1 MTKRTKILAGVA
13 SLLVLLLV
21 AIAILPFVFRDRIV
35 ARVKAEVNTAVEARV
50 DWRDAGLSLFGDFP
64 NLTLTLDDLSVAG
77 KRLFAGD
84 TLARIHRLGVVLDLG
99 SVLRNYRQGD
109 AILVR
114 SIELERPVIALKVL
128 DDGSANWD
136 IAKKTAATAQQ
147 PSRPFKVSLRKLDIS
162 NATISLDDRKSRL
175 FASLVGFRQS
185 LSGDFATDVFT
196 LATQAHGDSVTL
208 RFAGIPYLNHVALDL
223 VADVNADTRNK
234 SSKKFTLAK
243 NEIRVN
249 DLRLALTGS
258 AIMRGDNVALDLS
271 FNTPR
276 TDFRH
281 ILSLVPAIYMR
292 DFQKLKT
299 AGVLTLSGQVKGNY
313 GDKAFPSFAVKA
325 TVANG
330 AFQYPDLPLPAR
342 DIALDLLLR
351 NPGGDVDSTM
361 VRLERFHASIGG
373 QPIDGAL
380 VLRTP
385 ISDPDVDV
393 RLTGKLDLADL
404 RRTVKLAS
412 VNELT
417 GKIDADVAVRTRMSY
432 VDRKQYDRI
441 AARGTVG
448 VRDLT
453 LKSADLPRD
462 VAVQEASLQVSPQR
476 ADVRSFSAQIGSSD
490 VRLSGYLENLLP
502 FALRGD
508 PLRGNATFASQRF
521 NLDEWKSDDSLTIIQ
536 VPGNIDFGL
545 QATVGE
551 LTYGKL
557 KMTNA
562 RGGLRVK
569 DKRATLENFTMNT
582 LGGSIGVSGFY
593 ETVDSVRPAFDTQVQ
608 LKSVDIPSAFTALT
622 TVQLLAPVAKFARG
636 NVSTDLH
643 FAGALGKDMMP
654 LFNVL
659 DGKGSLRTSDLVIQ
673 GLPVFGRIAD
683 AVKLEQ
689 LRNPTLDSLR
699 ASIQIKAGRVQVNP
713 FTVRA
718 GRSALQVAGSHG
730 IDQTLQYTLGLRV
743 ARADLGAAANQAIAS
758 LIARAGRTGVNLQ
771 AADTVA
777 LAIKV
782 GGTITSPT
790 IQTNLAEVVASAGQ
804 SVKEAA
810 QKAVAER
817 VDSLKQR
824 ADSAADEARKKAQA
838 QAEQMIAEAEQKA
851 TAIRAEAQKL
861 ADTVR
866 LEAGAR
872 ADSLVARTTNP
883 IAKAAAQAA
892 ANRMKKEAN
901 DRADAMVREADKRAN
916 DLVAEARRKAAQI
929 SPS

>member
-1 MTKRTKILAGVA
+1 MKTRTKILVGAGTVI
-13 SLLVLLLV
+13 VVLLV
-21 AIAILPFVFRDRIV
+21 ALGALPFLFADRIA
-35 ARVKAEVNTAVEARV
+35 ARVKAEVNSAVEARV

-64 NLTLTLDDLSVAG
+64 NLTLRLDDLSIAG

-84 TLARIHRLGVVLDLG
+84 TLARIHRLDVVLDLG
-99 SVLRNYRQGD
+99 SVWRNYRGGGP
-109 AILVR
+109 IVVR

-128 DDGSANWD
+128 EDGSANWD
-136 IAKKTAATAQQ
+136 ITKKTAPTTQKA
-147 PSRPFKVSLRKLDIS
+147 PSPFKVSLRKLDIS

-175 FASLVGFRQS
+175 FASLVGYRQS
-185 LSGDFATDVFT
+185 LSGDFATDLFT
-196 LATQAHGDSVTL
+196 LATRAHGESVTV

-223 VADVNADTRNK
+223 AADVNADMRN
-234 SSKKFTLAK
+234 KKFTLAK
-243 NEIRVN
+243 NEIRLN

-258 AIMRGDNVALDLS
+258 AAMRGDDVALDLS

-299 AGVLTLSGQVKGNY
+299 AGVLTLSGQVKGDY
-313 GDKAFPSFAVKA
+313 GDKAFPSFSVNAN
-325 TVANG
+325 VANG

-342 DIALDLLLR
+342 DIALDLKLR

-361 VRLERFHASIGG
+361 VRLDRFHAAIGG
-373 QPIDGAL
+373 QPIDGTLA
-380 VLRTP
+380 LRTP
-385 ISDPDVDV
+385 ISDPDVDL
-393 RLTGKLDLADL
+393 RLTGKLDLANL
-404 RRTVKLAS
+404 RKTVKLAS
-412 VNELT
+412 VKELT
-417 GKIDADVAVRTRMSY
+417 GKIDADVSVRTRMSY

-441 AARGTVG
+441 AARGNLG

-462 VAVQEASLQVSPQR
+462 VAVTEASLQISPQR
-476 ADVRSFSAQIGSSD
+476 ADLRSFSAQIGSSD
-490 VRLSGYLENLLP
+490 VQLSGYVENLLP

-508 PLRGNATFASQRF
+508 PLRGNATFVSQRF

-551 LTYGKL
+551 LIYGKL

-562 RGGLRVK
+562 RGALRVK
-569 DKRATLENFTMNT
+569 DKRATLDNFTMNT

-593 ETVDSVRPAFDTQVQ
+593 ETVDSVRPTFDTQVQ
-608 LKSVDIPSAFTALT
+608 LKSVDIPSAFSALT
-622 TVQLLAPVAKFARG
+622 TVQMLAPVAKFARG

-643 FAGALGKDMMP
+643 LAGALGKDMLP

-659 DGKGSLRTSDLVIQ
+659 DGKGALKTSDLVIQ
-673 GLPVFGRIAD
+673 GLPLLGKIAD
-683 AVKLEQ
+683 AIKLEQ

-699 ASIQIKAGRVQVNP
+699 ASVQIKAGRVQVNP

-730 IDQTLQYTLGLRV
+730 FDQSLQYTLGLRV

-758 LIARAGRTGVNLQ
+758 LISRAGRTGLNLQ
-771 AADTVA
+771 AADTVV
-777 LAIKV
+777 LGIKV

-790 IQTNLAEVVASAGQ
+790 VQTNLADLVASTGQ
-804 SVKEAA
+804 SVKQAA
-810 QKAVAER
+810 QQAVAQQ
-817 VDSLKQR
+817 VDSLKEK

-838 QAEQMIAEAEQKA
+838 QAEQMIAQAEQQA
-851 TAIRAEAQKL
+851 AAIRAEAQKL

-866 LEAGAR
+866 FEANTR

-892 ANRMKKEAN
+892 ANRMKKEAS
-901 DRADAMVREADKRAN
+901 DRADAMIREADKRAN
-916 DLVAEARRKAAQI
+916 DVVAEARKKAAQI

>member
-1 MTKRTKILAGVA
+1 MKTRTKILVGAGTVII
-13 SLLVLLLV
+13 VLLV
-21 AIAILPFVFRDRIV
+21 ALATLPLLFSDRI
-35 ARVKAEVNTAVEARV
+35 ATRVKTEVNSALAARV

-64 NLTLTLDDLSVAG
+64 NLTLRLDDLSTAG
-77 KRLFAGD
+77 TRLFAGD

-99 SVLRNYRQGD
+99 SVLRNYRGGD
-109 AILVR
+109 AIVVR
-114 SIELERPVIALKVL
+114 SIALERPVIALKVL

-136 IAKKTAATAQQ
+136 ITKKTASTTQQ
-147 PSRPFKVSLRKLDIS
+147 ASRPFKVSLRKLDIT

-175 FASLVGFRQS
+175 FASLVGYRQS
-185 LSGDFATDVFT
+185 LSGDFATDLFT
-196 LATQAHGDSVTL
+196 LATRAHGDSVTV
-208 RFAGIPYLNHVALDL
+208 RFAGIPYLNHVAFDL
-223 VADVNADTRNK
+223 TADVNADMRN
-234 SSKKFTLAK
+234 KKFTLAK
-243 NEIRVN
+243 NEIRLN
-249 DLRLALTGS
+249 DLRVALTGS
-258 AIMRGDNVALDLS
+258 AMTRGDNLALDLS

-299 AGVLTLSGQVKGNY
+299 AGVLTLSGQVKGDY
-313 GDKAFPSFAVKA
+313 GEKAFPSFTVNAN
-325 TVANG
+325 VANG

-342 DIALDLLLR
+342 DIALDLMLR

-361 VRLERFHASIGG
+361 VRLERFHAAIGG

-385 ISDPDVDV
+385 ISDPDVDL

-404 RRTVKLAS
+404 RKTVKLAS
-412 VNELT
+412 VKELT

-441 AARGTVG
+441 AARGNLA

-462 VAVQEASLQVSPQR
+462 VAVREASLQVSPQR
-476 ADVRSFSAQIGSSD
+476 ADLRSFSAQVGSSD
-490 VRLSGYLENLLP
+490 VQLSGYLENLLP

-508 PLRGNATFASQRF
+508 PLRGNATLVSQRF

-536 VPGNIDFGL
+536 VPGNIDFSL

-562 RGGLRVK
+562 RGNVRVK
-569 DKRATLENFTMNT
+569 DKRATLDNFTMNT
-582 LGGSIGVSGFY
+582 LGGSIAVSGFY

-608 LKSVDIPSAFTALT
+608 LKSVDIPSAFAALT
-622 TVQLLAPVAKFARG
+622 TVQMLAPVAKFARG

-643 FAGALGKDMMP
+643 LAGALGKDMMP

-659 DGKGSLRTSDLVIQ
+659 DGKGALRTSDLVIQ
-673 GLPVFGRIAD
+673 GLPVLGKIAD

-699 ASIQIKAGRVQVNP
+699 ASIQVQAGRVQVNP

-730 IDQTLQYTLGLRV
+730 FDQTLRYTLGLRV
-743 ARADLGAAANQAIAS
+743 ARADLGTAANQAIAS
-758 LIARAGRTGVNLQ
+758 LIARAGQTGINLQ

-790 IQTNLAEVVASAGQ
+790 IQTNLAELVASAGQ
-804 SVKEAA
+804 SVKDAA
-810 QKAVAER
+810 QQAVAVR
-817 VDSLKQR
+817 VDSLKQK

-838 QAEQMIAEAEQKA
+838 QAEQMIADAEKQA
-851 TAIRAEAQKL
+851 AAIRAEAQKL

-866 LEAGAR
+866 LEANTR

-892 ANRMKKEAN
+892 ANRLKKEAN
-901 DRADAMVREADKRAN
+901 DRADGMIREADKRAN
-916 DLVAEARRKAAQI
+916 DVVAEARKKAAQI

>member
-1 MTKRTKILAGVA
+1 MKTRTKILLGAGTVIVV
-13 SLLVLLLV
+13 LFVLL
-21 AIAILPFVFRDRIV
+21 ATLPFLFSDRIA
-35 ARVKAEVNTAVEARV
+35 ARVKTEVNSALEARV
-50 DWRDAGLSLFGDFP
+50 DWHGAGLSLFGDFP
-64 NLTLTLDDLSVAG
+64 NLTLRLDDLSIAG

-99 SVLRNYRQGD
+99 SVLRNYRAGD
-109 AILVR
+109 AIVVR

-128 DDGSANWD
+128 EDGSANWD
-136 IAKKTAATAQQ
+136 ITKKTAPTTQKA
-147 PSRPFKVSLRKLDIS
+147 PSPFKVSLRKLDIS

-175 FASLVGFRQS
+175 FASLVGYRQS
-185 LSGDFATDVFT
+185 LSGDFATDLFR
-196 LATQAHGDSVTL
+196 LATRAHGESVTV

-223 VADVNADTRNK
+223 AADVNADMRN
-234 SSKKFTLAK
+234 KKFTLAK
-243 NEIRVN
+243 NEIRLN

-258 AIMRGDNVALDLS
+258 AAMRGDDVALDLS

-299 AGVLTLSGQVKGNY
+299 AGVLTLSGQVKGDY
-313 GDKAFPSFAVKA
+313 GDKAFPSFSVNAN
-325 TVANG
+325 VANG

-342 DIALDLLLR
+342 DIALDLKLR

-361 VRLERFHASIGG
+361 VRLDRFHAAIGG

-385 ISDPDVDV
+385 ISDPDVDL
-393 RLTGKLDLADL
+393 RLTGKLDLANL
-404 RRTVKLAS
+404 RKTVKLAS
-412 VNELT
+412 VKELT
-417 GKIDADVAVRTRMSY
+417 GKIDADVSVRTRMSY

-441 AARGTVG
+441 AARGNLG

-462 VAVQEASLQVSPQR
+462 VAVTEASLQISPQR
-476 ADVRSFSAQIGSSD
+476 ADLRSFSAQIGSSD
-490 VRLSGYLENLLP
+490 VQLSGYVENLLP

-508 PLRGNATFASQRF
+508 PLRGNATFVSQRF

-551 LTYGKL
+551 LIYGKL

-562 RGGLRVK
+562 RGALRVK
-569 DKRATLENFTMNT
+569 DKRATLDNFTMNT

-593 ETVDSVRPAFDTQVQ
+593 ETVDSVRPTFDTQVQ
-608 LKSVDIPSAFTALT
+608 LKSVDIPSAFSALT
-622 TVQLLAPVAKFARG
+622 TVQMLAPVAKFARG

-643 FAGALGKDMMP
+643 LAGALGKDMLP

-659 DGKGSLRTSDLVIQ
+659 DGKGALKTSDLVIQ
-673 GLPVFGRIAD
+673 GLPLLGKIAD
-683 AVKLEQ
+683 AIKLEQ

-699 ASIQIKAGRVQVNP
+699 ASVQIKAGRVQVNP

-730 IDQTLQYTLGLRV
+730 FDQSLQYTLGLRV

-758 LIARAGRTGVNLQ
+758 LISRAGRTGLNLQ

-777 LAIKV
+777 LGIKV

-790 IQTNLAEVVASAGQ
+790 VQTNLADLVASTGQ
-804 SVKEAA
+804 SVKQAA
-810 QKAVAER
+810 QQAVAQQ
-817 VDSLKQR
+817 VDSLKEK

-838 QAEQMIAEAEQKA
+838 QAEQMIAQAEQQA
-851 TAIRAEAQKL
+851 AAIRAEAQKL

-866 LEAGAR
+866 FEANTR

-892 ANRMKKEAN
+892 ANRMKKEAS
-901 DRADAMVREADKRAN
+901 DRADAMIREADKRAN
-916 DLVAEARRKAAQI
+916 DVVAEARKKAAQI

>member
-1 MTKRTKILAGVA
+1 MKTRTKILVGAGTVIVV
-13 SLLVLLLV
+13 LFVLL
-21 AIAILPFVFRDRIV
+21 ATLPFLFSDRIA
-35 ARVKAEVNTAVEARV
+35 ARVKTEVNSALEARV

-64 NLTLTLDDLSVAG
+64 NLTLRLDDLSIAG

-84 TLARIHRLGVVLDLG
+84 TLARIHQLGVVLDLG
-99 SVLRNYRQGD
+99 SVLRNYRAGD
-109 AILVR
+109 AIIVR

-128 DDGSANWD
+128 EDGSANWD
-136 IAKKTAATAQQ
+136 ITKKTAPTTQKA
-147 PSRPFKVSLRKLDIS
+147 PSPFKVSLRKLDIS

-175 FASLVGFRQS
+175 FASLAGYRQS
-185 LSGDFATDVFT
+185 LSGDFATDLFT
-196 LATQAHGDSVTL
+196 LATRAHGDSVTV
-208 RFAGIPYLNHVALDL
+208 RFAGIPYLNHVALD
-223 VADVNADTRNK
+223 VAADVNADMRN
-234 SSKKFTLAK
+234 KKFTLAK
-243 NEIRVN
+243 NEIRLN

-258 AIMRGDNVALDLS
+258 AAMRGDNVALDLS

-299 AGVLTLSGQVKGNY
+299 AGVLTLSGQVKGDY
-313 GDKAFPSFAVKA
+313 GDKAFPSFSVNAN
-325 TVANG
+325 VANG

-342 DIALDLLLR
+342 DIALDLKLR

-361 VRLERFHASIGG
+361 VRLDRFHAAIGG

-385 ISDPDVDV
+385 ISDPDVDL
-393 RLTGKLDLADL
+393 RLTGKLDLANL
-404 RRTVKLAS
+404 RKTVKLAS
-412 VNELT
+412 VKELT

-441 AARGTVG
+441 EARGNLG

-462 VAVQEASLQVSPQR
+462 VAVKEASLQISPQR
-476 ADVRSFSAQIGSSD
+476 ADLRSFSAQIGSSD
-490 VRLSGYLENLLP
+490 VQLSGYLENLLP

-508 PLRGNATFASQRF
+508 PLRGNATFASQHF

-551 LTYGKL
+551 LIYGKL

-569 DKRATLENFTMNT
+569 DKRVTLENFAVNT

-593 ETVDSVRPAFDTQVQ
+593 ETVDSVRPTFDTQVQ
-608 LKSVDIPSAFTALT
+608 LKSVDIPSAFSALT
-622 TVQLLAPVAKFARG
+622 TVQMLAPVAKFARG
-636 NVSTDLH
+636 SVSTDLH
-643 FAGALGKDMMP
+643 LAGALGKDMLP

-659 DGKGSLRTSDLVIQ
+659 DGKGALKTSDLMIQ
-673 GLPVFGRIAD
+673 GLPLLGKIAD
-683 AVKLEQ
+683 AIKLEQ
-689 LRNPTLDSLR
+689 LRNPTLDSVR
-699 ASIQIKAGRVQVNP
+699 ASIRIQAGRVQLNP

-730 IDQTLQYTLGLRV
+730 FDQSLQYTLGLRV

-758 LIARAGRTGVNLQ
+758 LISRAGRTGLNLQ

-777 LAIKV
+777 LGIKV

-790 IQTNLAEVVASAGQ
+790 IQTNLADLVAATGQ
-804 SVKEAA
+804 SVKQAA
-810 QKAVAER
+810 QQAVAQQ
-817 VDSLKQR
+817 VDSLKEK

-838 QAEQMIAEAEQKA
+838 QAEQMIAQAEQQA
-851 TAIRAEAQKL
+851 AAIRAEAQKL

-866 LEAGAR
+866 LEANTR

-892 ANRMKKEAN
+892 ANRMKKEAS
-901 DRADAMVREADKRAN
+901 DRADAMIREADKRAN
-916 DLVAEARRKAAQI
+916 DVVAEARKKAAQI

>member
-1 MTKRTKILAGVA
+1 MKTRTKILLGAGTVIVV
-13 SLLVLLLV
+13 LFVLL
-21 AIAILPFVFRDRIV
+21 ATLPFLFSDRIA
-35 ARVKAEVNTAVEARV
+35 ARVKTEVNSALEARV
-50 DWRDAGLSLFGDFP
+50 DWHGAGLSLFGDFP
-64 NLTLTLDDLSVAG
+64 NLTLRLDDLSIAG

-84 TLARIHRLGVVLDLG
+84 TLARIHRLGVVLDIG
-99 SVLRNYRQGD
+99 SVLRNYRAGD
-109 AILVR
+109 AIVVR

-128 DDGSANWD
+128 EDGSANWD
-136 IAKKTAATAQQ
+136 ITKKTAPTTQKA
-147 PSRPFKVSLRKLDIS
+147 PSPFKVSLRKLDIS

-175 FASLVGFRQS
+175 FASLVGYRQS
-185 LSGDFATDVFT
+185 LSGDFATDLFT
-196 LATQAHGDSVTL
+196 LATRAHGESVTV

-223 VADVNADTRNK
+223 AADVNADMRN
-234 SSKKFTLAK
+234 KKFTLAK
-243 NEIRVN
+243 NEIRLN

-258 AIMRGDNVALDLS
+258 AAMRGDDVALDLS

-299 AGVLTLSGQVKGNY
+299 AGVLTLSGQVKGDY
-313 GDKAFPSFAVKA
+313 GDKAFPSFSVNAN
-325 TVANG
+325 VANG

-342 DIALDLLLR
+342 DIALDLKLR

-361 VRLERFHASIGG
+361 VRLDRFHAAIGG
-373 QPIDGAL
+373 QPIDGTL

-385 ISDPDVDV
+385 ISDPDVDL
-393 RLTGKLDLADL
+393 RLTGKLDLANL
-404 RRTVKLAS
+404 RKTVKLAS
-412 VNELT
+412 VKELT

-441 AARGTVG
+441 AARGNLG

-462 VAVQEASLQVSPQR
+462 VAVTEASLQISPQR
-476 ADVRSFSAQIGSSD
+476 ADLRSFSAQIGSSD
-490 VRLSGYLENLLP
+490 VQLSGYVENLLP

-508 PLRGNATFASQRF
+508 PLRGNATFVSQRF

-551 LTYGKL
+551 LIYGKL

-562 RGGLRVK
+562 RGALRVK
-569 DKRATLENFTMNT
+569 DKRATLDNFTMNT

-593 ETVDSVRPAFDTQVQ
+593 ETVDSVRPTFDTQVQ
-608 LKSVDIPSAFTALT
+608 LKSVDIPSAFSALT
-622 TVQLLAPVAKFARG
+622 TVQMLAPVAKFARG

-643 FAGALGKDMMP
+643 LAGALGKDMLP

-659 DGKGSLRTSDLVIQ
+659 DGKGALKTSDLVIQ
-673 GLPVFGRIAD
+673 GLPLLGKIAD
-683 AVKLEQ
+683 AIKLEQ

-699 ASIQIKAGRVQVNP
+699 ASVQIKAGRVQVNP

-730 IDQTLQYTLGLRV
+730 FDQSLQYTLGLRV

-758 LIARAGRTGVNLQ
+758 LISRAGRTGLNLQ
-771 AADTVA
+771 AADTVV
-777 LAIKV
+777 LGIKV

-790 IQTNLAEVVASAGQ
+790 VQTNLADLVASTGQ
-804 SVKEAA
+804 SVKQAA
-810 QKAVAER
+810 QQAVAQQ
-817 VDSLKQR
+817 VDSLKEK

-838 QAEQMIAEAEQKA
+838 QAEQMIAQAEQQA
-851 TAIRAEAQKL
+851 AAIRAEAQKL

-866 LEAGAR
+866 FEANTR

-892 ANRMKKEAN
+892 ANRMKKEAS
-901 DRADAMVREADKRAN
+901 DRADAMIREADKRAN
-916 DLVAEARRKAAQI
+916 DVVAEARKKAAQI

>member
-1 MTKRTKILAGVA
+1 MKTRTKILLGAGTVIVV
-13 SLLVLLLV
+13 LFVLL
-21 AIAILPFVFRDRIV
+21 ATLPFLFSDRIA
-35 ARVKAEVNTAVEARV
+35 ARVKTEVNSALEARV
-50 DWRDAGLSLFGDFP
+50 DWHGAGLSLFGDFP
-64 NLTLTLDDLSVAG
+64 NLTLRLDDLSIAG

-84 TLARIHRLGVVLDLG
+84 TLARIHRLGVVLDIG
-99 SVLRNYRQGD
+99 SVLRNYRAGD
-109 AILVR
+109 AIVVR

-128 DDGSANWD
+128 EDGSANWD
-136 IAKKTAATAQQ
+136 ITKKTAPTTQKA
-147 PSRPFKVSLRKLDIS
+147 PSPFKVSLRKLDIS

-175 FASLVGFRQS
+175 FASLVGYRQS
-185 LSGDFATDVFT
+185 LSGDFATDLFT
-196 LATQAHGDSVTL
+196 LATRAHGESVTV

-223 VADVNADTRNK
+223 AADVNADMRN
-234 SSKKFTLAK
+234 KKFTLAK
-243 NEIRVN
+243 NEIRLN

-258 AIMRGDNVALDLS
+258 AAMRGDDVALDLS

-299 AGVLTLSGQVKGNY
+299 AGVLTLSGQVKGDY
-313 GDKAFPSFAVKA
+313 GDKAFPSFSVNAN
-325 TVANG
+325 VANG

-342 DIALDLLLR
+342 DIALDLKLR

-361 VRLERFHASIGG
+361 VRLDRFHAAIGG

-385 ISDPDVDV
+385 ISDPDVDL
-393 RLTGKLDLADL
+393 RLTGKLDLANL
-404 RRTVKLAS
+404 RKTVKLAS
-412 VNELT
+412 VKELT
-417 GKIDADVAVRTRMSY
+417 GKIDADVSVRTRMSY

-441 AARGTVG
+441 AARGNLG

-462 VAVQEASLQVSPQR
+462 VAVTEASLQISPQR
-476 ADVRSFSAQIGSSD
+476 ADLRSFSAQIGSSD
-490 VRLSGYLENLLP
+490 VQLSGYVENLLP

-508 PLRGNATFASQRF
+508 PLRGNATFVSQRF

-551 LTYGKL
+551 LIYGKL

-562 RGGLRVK
+562 RGALRVK
-569 DKRATLENFTMNT
+569 DKRATLDNFTMNT

-593 ETVDSVRPAFDTQVQ
+593 ETVDSVRPTFDTQVQ
-608 LKSVDIPSAFTALT
+608 LKSVDIPSAFSALT
-622 TVQLLAPVAKFARG
+622 TVQMLAPVAKFARG

-643 FAGALGKDMMP
+643 LAGALGKDMLP

-659 DGKGSLRTSDLVIQ
+659 DGKGALKTSDLVIQ
-673 GLPVFGRIAD
+673 GLPLLGKIAD
-683 AVKLEQ
+683 AIKLEQ

-699 ASIQIKAGRVQVNP
+699 ASVQIKAGRVQVNP

-730 IDQTLQYTLGLRV
+730 FDQSLQYTLGLRV

-758 LIARAGRTGVNLQ
+758 LISRAGRTGLNLQ

-777 LAIKV
+777 LGIKV

-790 IQTNLAEVVASAGQ
+790 VQTNLADLVASTGQ
-804 SVKEAA
+804 SVKQAA
-810 QKAVAER
+810 QQAVAQQ
-817 VDSLKQR
+817 VDSLKEK

-838 QAEQMIAEAEQKA
+838 QAEQMIAQAEQQA
-851 TAIRAEAQKL
+851 AAIRAEAQKL

-866 LEAGAR
+866 FEANTR

-892 ANRMKKEAN
+892 ANRMKKEAS
-901 DRADAMVREADKRAN
+901 DRADAMIREADKRAN
-916 DLVAEARRKAAQI
+916 DVVAEARKKAAQI

>member
-1 MTKRTKILAGVA
+1 MKTRTKILLGAGTVIVV
-13 SLLVLLLV
+13 LFVLL
-21 AIAILPFVFRDRIV
+21 ATLPFLFSDRIA
-35 ARVKAEVNTAVEARV
+35 ARVKTEVNSALEARV
-50 DWRDAGLSLFGDFP
+50 DWHGAGLSLFGDFP
-64 NLTLTLDDLSVAG
+64 NLTLRLDDLSIAG

-84 TLARIHRLGVVLDLG
+84 TLARIHRLGVVLDIG
-99 SVLRNYRQGD
+99 SVLRNYRAGD
-109 AILVR
+109 AIVVR

-128 DDGSANWD
+128 EDGSANWD
-136 IAKKTAATAQQ
+136 ITKKTAPTTQKAPT
-147 PSRPFKVSLRKLDIS
+147 PFKVSLRKLDIS

-175 FASLVGFRQS
+175 FASLVGYRQS
-185 LSGDFATDVFT
+185 LSGDFATDLFT
-196 LATQAHGDSVTL
+196 LATRAHGESVTV

-223 VADVNADTRNK
+223 AADVNADMRN
-234 SSKKFTLAK
+234 KKFTLAK
-243 NEIRVN
+243 NEIRLN

-258 AIMRGDNVALDLS
+258 AAMRGDDVALDLS

-299 AGVLTLSGQVKGNY
+299 AGVLTLSGQVKGDY
-313 GDKAFPSFAVKA
+313 GDKAFPSFSVNAN
-325 TVANG
+325 VANG

-342 DIALDLLLR
+342 DIALDLKLR

-361 VRLERFHASIGG
+361 VRLDRFHAAIGG

-385 ISDPDVDV
+385 ISDPDVDL
-393 RLTGKLDLADL
+393 RLTGKLDLANL
-404 RRTVKLAS
+404 RKTVKLAS
-412 VNELT
+412 VKELT
-417 GKIDADVAVRTRMSY
+417 GKIDADVSVRTRMSY

-441 AARGTVG
+441 AARGNLG

-462 VAVQEASLQVSPQR
+462 VAVTEASLQISPQR
-476 ADVRSFSAQIGSSD
+476 ADLRSFSAQIGSSD
-490 VRLSGYLENLLP
+490 VQLSGYVENLLP

-508 PLRGNATFASQRF
+508 PLRGNATFVSQRF

-551 LTYGKL
+551 LIYGKL

-562 RGGLRVK
+562 RGALRVK
-569 DKRATLENFTMNT
+569 DKRATLDNFTMNT

-593 ETVDSVRPAFDTQVQ
+593 ETVDSVRPTFDTQVQ
-608 LKSVDIPSAFTALT
+608 LKSVDIPSAFSALT
-622 TVQLLAPVAKFARG
+622 TVQMLAPVAKFARG

-643 FAGALGKDMMP
+643 LAGALGKDMLP

-659 DGKGSLRTSDLVIQ
+659 DGKGALKTSDLVIQ
-673 GLPVFGRIAD
+673 GLPLLGKIAD
-683 AVKLEQ
+683 AIKLEQ

-699 ASIQIKAGRVQVNP
+699 ASVQIKAGRVQVNP

-730 IDQTLQYTLGLRV
+730 FDQSLQYTLGLRV

-758 LIARAGRTGVNLQ
+758 LISRAGRTGLNLQ
-771 AADTVA
+771 AADTVV
-777 LAIKV
+777 LGIKV

-790 IQTNLAEVVASAGQ
+790 VQTNLADLVASTGQ
-804 SVKEAA
+804 SVKQAA
-810 QKAVAER
+810 QQAVAQQ
-817 VDSLKQR
+817 VDSLKEK

-838 QAEQMIAEAEQKA
+838 QAEQMIAQAEQQA
-851 TAIRAEAQKL
+851 AAIRAEAQKL

-866 LEAGAR
+866 FEANTR

-892 ANRMKKEAN
+892 ANRMKKEAS
-901 DRADAMVREADKRAN
+901 DRADAMIREADKRAN
-916 DLVAEARRKAAQI
+916 DVVAEARKKAAQI

>member
-1 MTKRTKILAGVA
+1 MKTRTKILVGAGTVII
-13 SLLVLLLV
+13 VLLV
-21 AIAILPFVFRDRIV
+21 ALATLPLLFSDRI
-35 ARVKAEVNTAVEARV
+35 ATRVKTEVNSALAARV

-64 NLTLTLDDLSVAG
+64 NLTLRLDDLSIAG
-77 KRLFAGD
+77 TRLFAGD
-84 TLARIHRLGVVLDLG
+84 TLAKIHRLGVVLDLG
-99 SVLRNYRQGD
+99 SVLRNYRGGD
-109 AILVR
+109 AIVVR
-114 SIELERPVIALKVL
+114 SIALERPVIALKVL

-136 IAKKTAATAQQ
+136 ITKKTASTTQQ
-147 PSRPFKVSLRKLDIS
+147 ASRPFKVSLRKLDIT

-175 FASLVGFRQS
+175 FASLVGYRQS
-185 LSGDFATDVFT
+185 LSGDFATDLFT
-196 LATQAHGDSVTL
+196 LATRAHGDSVTV
-208 RFAGIPYLNHVALDL
+208 RFAGIPYLNHVAFDL
-223 VADVNADTRNK
+223 TADVNADMRN
-234 SSKKFTLAK
+234 KKFTLAK
-243 NEIRVN
+243 NEIRLN
-249 DLRLALTGS
+249 DLRLALAGS
-258 AIMRGDNVALDLS
+258 AMTRGDNLALDLS

-299 AGVLTLSGQVKGNY
+299 AGVLTLSGQVKGDY
-313 GDKAFPSFAVKA
+313 GEKAFPSFTVNAN
-325 TVANG
+325 VANG

-342 DIALDLLLR
+342 DIALDLMLR

-361 VRLERFHASIGG
+361 VRLERFHAAIGG

-385 ISDPDVDV
+385 ISDPDVDL

-404 RRTVKLAS
+404 RKTVKLAS
-412 VNELT
+412 VKELT

-432 VDRKQYDRI
+432 VDRKEYDRI
-441 AARGTVG
+441 AARGNLA

-462 VAVQEASLQVSPQR
+462 VAVREASLQVSPQR
-476 ADVRSFSAQIGSSD
+476 ADLRSFSAQVGSSD
-490 VRLSGYLENLLP
+490 VQLSGYLENLLP

-508 PLRGNATFASQRF
+508 PLRGNATLVSQRF

-536 VPGNIDFGL
+536 VPGNIDFSL

-562 RGGLRVK
+562 RGNVRVK
-569 DKRATLENFTMNT
+569 DKRATLDNFTMNT
-582 LGGSIGVSGFY
+582 LGGSIAVSGFY

-608 LKSVDIPSAFTALT
+608 LKSVDIPSAFAALT
-622 TVQLLAPVAKFARG
+622 TVQMLAPVAKFARG

-643 FAGALGKDMMP
+643 LAGALGKDMMP

-659 DGKGSLRTSDLVIQ
+659 DGKGALRTSDLVIQ
-673 GLPVFGRIAD
+673 GLPVLGKIAD

-699 ASIQIKAGRVQVNP
+699 ASIQVQAGRVQVNP

-730 IDQTLQYTLGLRV
+730 FDQTLRYTLGLRV
-743 ARADLGAAANQAIAS
+743 ARADLGTAANQAIAS
-758 LIARAGRTGVNLQ
+758 LIARAGQTGINLQ

-790 IQTNLAEVVASAGQ
+790 IQTNLAELVASAGQ
-804 SVKEAA
+804 SVKDAA
-810 QKAVAER
+810 QQAVAVR
-817 VDSLKQR
+817 VDSLKQK

-838 QAEQMIAEAEQKA
+838 QAEQMIADAEKQA
-851 TAIRAEAQKL
+851 AAIRAEAQKL

-866 LEAGAR
+866 LEANTR

-892 ANRMKKEAN
+892 ANRLKKEAN
-901 DRADAMVREADKRAN
+901 DRADGMIREADKRAN
-916 DLVAEARRKAAQI
+916 DVVAEARKKAAQI

>member
-1 MTKRTKILAGVA
+1 MKTRTKILLGAGTVIVV
-13 SLLVLLLV
+13 LFVLL
-21 AIAILPFVFRDRIV
+21 ATLPFLFSDRIA
-35 ARVKAEVNTAVEARV
+35 ARVKTEVNSALEARV
-50 DWRDAGLSLFGDFP
+50 DWHGAGLSLFGDFP
-64 NLTLTLDDLSVAG
+64 NLTLRLDDLSIAG

-99 SVLRNYRQGD
+99 SVLRNYRAGD
-109 AILVR
+109 AIVVR

-128 DDGSANWD
+128 EDGSANWD
-136 IAKKTAATAQQ
+136 ITKKTAPTTQKA
-147 PSRPFKVSLRKLDIS
+147 PSPFKVSLRKLDIS

-175 FASLVGFRQS
+175 FASLVGYRQS
-185 LSGDFATDVFT
+185 LSGDFATDLFT
-196 LATQAHGDSVTL
+196 LATRAHGESVTV

-223 VADVNADTRNK
+223 AADVNADMRN
-234 SSKKFTLAK
+234 KKFTLAK
-243 NEIRVN
+243 NEIRLN

-258 AIMRGDNVALDLS
+258 AAMRGDDVALDLS

-299 AGVLTLSGQVKGNY
+299 AGVLTLSGQVT
-313 GDKAFPSFAVKA
+313 GDSCDQAFPSFSVNAN
-325 TVANG
+325 VANG

-342 DIALDLLLR
+342 DIALDLKLR

-361 VRLERFHASIGG
+361 VRLDRFHAAIGG
-373 QPIDGAL
+373 QPIDGTL

-385 ISDPDVDV
+385 ISDPDVDL
-393 RLTGKLDLADL
+393 RLTGKLDLANL
-404 RRTVKLAS
+404 RKTVKLAS
-412 VNELT
+412 VKELT
-417 GKIDADVAVRTRMSY
+417 GKIDADVSVRTRMSY

-441 AARGTVG
+441 AARGNLG

-462 VAVQEASLQVSPQR
+462 VAVTEASLQISPQR
-476 ADVRSFSAQIGSSD
+476 ADLRSFSAQIGSSD
-490 VRLSGYLENLLP
+490 VQLSGYVENLLP

-508 PLRGNATFASQRF
+508 PLRGNATFVSQRF

-551 LTYGKL
+551 LIYGKL

-562 RGGLRVK
+562 RGALRVK
-569 DKRATLENFTMNT
+569 DKRATLDNFTMNT

-593 ETVDSVRPAFDTQVQ
+593 ETVDSVRPTFDTQVQ
-608 LKSVDIPSAFTALT
+608 LKSVDIPSAFSALT
-622 TVQLLAPVAKFARG
+622 TVQMLAPVAKFARG

-643 FAGALGKDMMP
+643 LAGALGKDMLP

-659 DGKGSLRTSDLVIQ
+659 DGKGALKTSDLVIQ
-673 GLPVFGRIAD
+673 GLPLLGKIAD
-683 AVKLEQ
+683 AIKLEQ

-699 ASIQIKAGRVQVNP
+699 ASVQIKAGRVQVNP

-730 IDQTLQYTLGLRV
+730 FDQSLQYTLGLRV

-758 LIARAGRTGVNLQ
+758 LISRAGRTGLNLQ
-771 AADTVA
+771 AADTVV
-777 LAIKV
+777 LGIKV

-790 IQTNLAEVVASAGQ
+790 VQTNLADLVASTGQ
-804 SVKEAA
+804 SVKQAA
-810 QKAVAER
+810 QQAVAQQ
-817 VDSLKQR
+817 VDSLKEK

-838 QAEQMIAEAEQKA
+838 QAEQMIAQAEQQA
-851 TAIRAEAQKL
+851 AAIRAEAQKL

-866 LEAGAR
+866 FEANTR

-892 ANRMKKEAN
+892 ANRMKKEAS
-901 DRADAMVREADKRAN
+901 DRADAMIREADKRAN
-916 DLVAEARRKAAQI
+916 DVVAEARKKAAQI

>member
-1 MTKRTKILAGVA
+1 MKLRTKVFVA
-13 SLLVLLLV
+13 LGIVIGLPVI
-21 AIAILPFVFRDRIV
+21 AIALVPIVFRERIV
-35 ARVKAEVNTAVEARV
+35 ARVKAEVNQAVDARV
-50 DWRDAGLSLFGDFP
+50 DWSDAGLSLFGDFP
-64 NLTLTLDDLSVAG
+64 NLTLRLDDLSIAG

-84 TLARIHRLGVVLDLG
+84 TLARIQRLGVVLDLG
-99 SVLRNYRQGD
+99 SVLRNYRGGD
-109 AILVR
+109 AIVVR
-114 SIELERPVIALKVL
+114 SVELERPVIALKVL

-136 IAKKTAATAQQ
+136 ITKKSAATAQQ
-147 PSRPFKVSLRKLDIS
+147 PSSPFKVSLRELDIS

-185 LSGDFATDVFT
+185 LSGDFATDLFT

-223 VADVNADTRNK
+223 AADVNADMRN
-234 SSKKFTLAK
+234 KKFTLAK
-243 NEIRVN
+243 NEIRLN

-299 AGVLTLSGQVKGNY
+299 AGVLTLSGQVKGDY
-313 GDKAFPSFAVKA
+313 GEKAFPSFVVKA
-325 TVANG
+325 NVANG

-361 VRLERFHASIGG
+361 VRLDRFHAAIGG

-385 ISDPDVDV
+385 ISDPDVDL

-404 RRTVKLAS
+404 RKTVKLAS
-412 VNELT
+412 VKELT

-441 AARGTVG
+441 AARGNLG

-462 VAVQEASLQVSPQR
+462 VAVREAALQVSPQR
-476 ADVRSFSAQIGSSD
+476 ADLRSFSAQIGSSD
-490 VRLSGYLENLLP
+490 VQLSGYLENLLP

-508 PLRGNATFASQRF
+508 PLRGNATFVSQRF

-545 QATVGE
+545 QATIGE
-551 LTYGKL
+551 LIYGKL
-557 KMTNA
+557 RMMNA

-569 DKRATLENFTMNT
+569 DKRATLENFAMNT

-608 LKSVDIPSAFTALT
+608 LKSVDIPSAFAALT
-622 TVQLLAPVAKFARG
+622 TVQMLAPVAKFARG

-643 FAGALGKDMMP
+643 LAGALGKDMMP

-659 DGKGSLRTSDLVIQ
+659 DGKGALRTSDLVIQ
-673 GLPVFGRIAD
+673 GLPVLGKIAD

-699 ASIQIKAGRVQVNP
+699 ASIRIQAGRVQVNP

-730 IDQTLQYTLGLRV
+730 FDQTLQYTLGLRV
-743 ARADLGAAANQAIAS
+743 ARADLGAAANQAIGS
-758 LIARAGRTGVNLQ
+758 LIARAGRTGLNLQ

-790 IQTNLAEVVASAGQ
+790 IQTNLADVVASAGQ
-804 SVKEAA
+804 GVKEAA
-810 QKAVAER
+810 QQAVTQR
-817 VDSLKQR
+817 VDSLKQQ

-838 QAEQMIAEAEQKA
+838 QAEQMIAQAEQQA
-851 TAIRAEAQKL
+851 AAIRAEAQKL

-866 LEAGAR
+866 VEANTR

-892 ANRMKKEAN
+892 ANRLKKEAN
-901 DRADAMVREADKRAN
+901 DRADAMIRDADKRAN
-916 DLVAEARRKAAQI
+916 DVVAEARRKAAQI

>member
-1 MTKRTKILAGVA
+1 MKTRTKILVGAGTVI
-13 SLLVLLLV
+13 LVLLV
-21 AIAILPFVFRDRIV
+21 ALATLPFLFGDRI
-35 ARVKAEVNTAVEARV
+35 ASRVKAEVNSALEARV

-77 KRLFAGD
+77 TRLFAGD

-99 SVLRNYRQGD
+99 SVLRNYRRGD
-109 AILVR
+109 AIVVR
-114 SIELERPVIALKVL
+114 SVELQRPLIALKVL

-136 IAKKTAATAQQ
+136 ITKKTGAAAQQ
-147 PSRPFKVSLRKLDIS
+147 TSSPFKVSLRKLDIS

-196 LATQAHGDSVTL
+196 LATQAHGDSVTV

-223 VADVNADTRNK
+223 AADVNADMRG
-234 SSKKFTLAK
+234 KKFTLAK
-243 NEIRVN
+243 NEIRLN

-258 AIMRGDNVALDLS
+258 AIMRDDNVALDLS

-299 AGVLTLSGQVKGNY
+299 AGVLTLSGQVKGDY
-313 GDKAFPSFAVKA
+313 GEKAFPSFTVNAN
-325 TVANG
+325 VANG

-342 DIALDLLLR
+342 DIALALLLR

-361 VRLERFHASIGG
+361 VRLERFHAVIGG
-373 QPIDGAL
+373 QPIDGTMA
-380 VLRTP
+380 LRTP
-385 ISDPDVDV
+385 ISDPDVDL

-404 RRTVKLAS
+404 RKTVKLAS

-441 AARGTVG
+441 DARGTLG
-448 VRDLT
+448 IRDLT

-462 VAVQEASLQVSPQR
+462 VAVQEASLQLSPQR
-476 ADVRSFSAQIGSSD
+476 ADLRSFSAQIGSSD

-508 PLRGNATFASQRF
+508 PLRGNATLASQRF
-521 NLDEWKSDDSLTIIQ
+521 NLDEWKSDDSLTVIQ
-536 VPGNIDFGL
+536 IPGNIDFGL

-562 RGGLRVK
+562 RGGVRVK

-608 LKSVDIPSAFTALT
+608 LKSVDIPSAFAALT
-622 TVQLLAPVAKFARG
+622 TVQVLAPVAKFARG

-659 DGKGSLRTSDLVIQ
+659 DGKGSLKTSDLVIQ
-673 GLPVFGRIAD
+673 GLPLLGKIAD

-699 ASIQIKAGRVQVNP
+699 ASIQVHAGRVQVNP

-730 IDQTLQYTLGLRV
+730 LDQTLQYTLGLRV

-758 LIARAGRTGVNLQ
+758 LISRAGRTGLDLQ

-777 LAIKV
+777 LDIKV

-790 IQTNLAEVVASAGQ
+790 IQTNLANLVASAGQ

-810 QKAVAER
+810 QKEVAER

-838 QAEQMIAEAEQKA
+838 QAEQMIAEAEQRA
-851 TAIRAEAQKL
+851 AAIRAEAQKL

-866 LEAGAR
+866 FEASAR

-901 DRADAMVREADKRAN
+901 DRADAMIREADKRAN
-916 DLVAEARRKAAQI
+916 DVVAEARKKAAQI

>member
-1 MTKRTKILAGVA
+1 MKTRTKILVGAGTVIVV
-13 SLLVLLLV
+13 LFVLL
-21 AIAILPFVFRDRIV
+21 ATLPFLFSDRIA
-35 ARVKAEVNTAVEARV
+35 ARVKTEVNSALEARV

-64 NLTLTLDDLSVAG
+64 NLTLRLDDLSIAG

-84 TLARIHRLGVVLDLG
+84 TLARIHQLGVVLDLG
-99 SVLRNYRQGD
+99 SVLRNYRAGD
-109 AILVR
+109 AIIVR

-128 DDGSANWD
+128 EDGSANWD
-136 IAKKTAATAQQ
+136 IAKKTAPTAQKA
-147 PSRPFKVSLRKLDIS
+147 PSPFKVSLRKLDIS

-175 FASLVGFRQS
+175 FASLVGYRQS
-185 LSGDFATDVFT
+185 LSGDFATDLFT
-196 LATQAHGDSVTL
+196 LATRAHGDSVTV

-223 VADVNADTRNK
+223 AADVNADMRN
-234 SSKKFTLAK
+234 KKFTLAK
-243 NEIRVN
+243 NEIRLN

-258 AIMRGDNVALDLS
+258 AAMRGDNVALDLS

-281 ILSLVPAIYMR
+281 LLSLVPAIYMR

-299 AGVLTLSGQVKGNY
+299 AGVLTLSGQVKGDY
-313 GDKAFPSFAVKA
+313 GDTAFPSFSVNAN
-325 TVANG
+325 VANG

-342 DIALDLLLR
+342 DIALDLKLR

-361 VRLERFHASIGG
+361 VRLDRFHAAIGG

-385 ISDPDVDV
+385 ISDPDVDL
-393 RLTGKLDLADL
+393 RLTGKLDLANL
-404 RRTVKLAS
+404 RKTVKLTS
-412 VNELT
+412 VKELT

-441 AARGTVG
+441 AARGNLG

-462 VAVQEASLQVSPQR
+462 VAVTEASLQISPQR
-476 ADVRSFSAQIGSSD
+476 ADLRSFSAQIGSSD
-490 VRLSGYLENLLP
+490 VQLSGYVENLLP

-508 PLRGNATFASQRF
+508 PLRGNATFVSQRF

-551 LTYGKL
+551 LIYGKL

-562 RGGLRVK
+562 RGALRVK
-569 DKRATLENFTMNT
+569 DKRATLDNFTMNT

-608 LKSVDIPSAFTALT
+608 LKSVDIPSAFSALT
-622 TVQLLAPVAKFARG
+622 TVQMLAPVAKFARG

-643 FAGALGKDMMP
+643 LAGALGKDMMP

-659 DGKGSLRTSDLVIQ
+659 DGKGALKTSDLVIQ
-673 GLPVFGRIAD
+673 GLPLLGKIAD
-683 AVKLEQ
+683 AIKLEQ

-699 ASIQIKAGRVQVNP
+699 ASVQIKAGRVQVNP

-730 IDQTLQYTLGLRV
+730 FDQSLQYTLGLRV

-758 LIARAGRTGVNLQ
+758 LISRAGRTGLNLQ

-777 LAIKV
+777 LGIKV

-790 IQTNLAEVVASAGQ
+790 VQTNLADLVASTGQ
-804 SVKEAA
+804 SVKQAA
-810 QKAVAER
+810 QQAVAQQ
-817 VDSLKQR
+817 VDSLKEK
-824 ADSAADEARKKAQA
+824 ADSAADEARKKAQV
-838 QAEQMIAEAEQKA
+838 QAEQMIARAVQQA
-851 TAIRAEAQKL
+851 AAIRAEAQKL

-866 LEAGAR
+866 LEANTR

-892 ANRMKKEAN
+892 ANRMKKEAS
-901 DRADAMVREADKRAN
+901 DRADAMIREADKRAN
-916 DLVAEARRKAAQI
+916 DVVAEARKKAAQI

>member
-1 MTKRTKILAGVA
+1 MKTRTKILLGAGTVIVV
-13 SLLVLLLV
+13 LFVLL
-21 AIAILPFVFRDRIV
+21 ATLPFLFSDRIA
-35 ARVKAEVNTAVEARV
+35 ARVKTEVNSALEARV
-50 DWRDAGLSLFGDFP
+50 DWHGAGLSLFGDFP
-64 NLTLTLDDLSVAG
+64 NLTLRLDDLSIAG

-99 SVLRNYRQGD
+99 SVLRNYRAGD
-109 AILVR
+109 AIVVR

-128 DDGSANWD
+128 EDGSANWD
-136 IAKKTAATAQQ
+136 ITKKTAPTTQKA
-147 PSRPFKVSLRKLDIS
+147 PSPFKVSLRKLDIS

-175 FASLVGFRQS
+175 FASLVGYRQS
-185 LSGDFATDVFT
+185 LSGDFATDLFR
-196 LATQAHGDSVTL
+196 LATRAHGESVTV

-223 VADVNADTRNK
+223 AADVNADMRN
-234 SSKKFTLAK
+234 KKFTLAK
-243 NEIRVN
+243 NEIRLN

-258 AIMRGDNVALDLS
+258 AAMRGDDVALDLS

-299 AGVLTLSGQVKGNY
+299 AGVLTLSGQVKGDY
-313 GDKAFPSFAVKA
+313 GDKAFPSFSVNAN
-325 TVANG
+325 VANG

-342 DIALDLLLR
+342 DIALDLKLR

-361 VRLERFHASIGG
+361 VRLDRFHAAIGG

-385 ISDPDVDV
+385 ISDPDVDL
-393 RLTGKLDLADL
+393 RLTGKLDLANL
-404 RRTVKLAS
+404 RKTVKLAS
-412 VNELT
+412 VKELT
-417 GKIDADVAVRTRMSY
+417 GKIDADFAVRTRMSY

-441 AARGTVG
+441 AARGNLG

-462 VAVQEASLQVSPQR
+462 VAVTEASLQISPQR
-476 ADVRSFSAQIGSSD
+476 ADLRSFSAQIGSSD
-490 VRLSGYLENLLP
+490 VQLSGYVENLLP

-508 PLRGNATFASQRF
+508 PLRGNATFVSQRF

-551 LTYGKL
+551 LIYGKL

-562 RGGLRVK
+562 RGALRVK
-569 DKRATLENFTMNT
+569 DKRATLDNFTMNT

-593 ETVDSVRPAFDTQVQ
+593 ETVDSVRPTFDTQVQ
-608 LKSVDIPSAFTALT
+608 LKSVDIPSAFSALT
-622 TVQLLAPVAKFARG
+622 TVQMLAPVAKFARG

-643 FAGALGKDMMP
+643 LAGALGKDMLP

-659 DGKGSLRTSDLVIQ
+659 DGKGALKTSDLVIQ
-673 GLPVFGRIAD
+673 GLPLLGKIAD
-683 AVKLEQ
+683 AIKLEQ

-699 ASIQIKAGRVQVNP
+699 ASVQIKAGRVQVNP

-730 IDQTLQYTLGLRV
+730 FDQSLQYTLGLRV

-758 LIARAGRTGVNLQ
+758 LISRAGRTGLNLQ
-771 AADTVA
+771 AADTVV
-777 LAIKV
+777 LGIKV

-790 IQTNLAEVVASAGQ
+790 VQTNLADLVASTGQ
-804 SVKEAA
+804 SVKQAA
-810 QKAVAER
+810 QQAVAQQ
-817 VDSLKQR
+817 VDSLKEK

-838 QAEQMIAEAEQKA
+838 QAEQMIAQAEQQA
-851 TAIRAEAQKL
+851 AAIRAEAQKL

-866 LEAGAR
+866 FEANTR

-892 ANRMKKEAN
+892 ANRMKKEAS
-901 DRADAMVREADKRAN
+901 DRADAMIREADKRAN
-916 DLVAEARRKAAQI
+916 DVVAEARKKAAQI

>member
-1 MTKRTKILAGVA
+1 MKTRTKILVGAGTVII
-13 SLLVLLLV
+13 VLLV
-21 AIAILPFVFRDRIV
+21 ALATLPLLFSDRI
-35 ARVKAEVNTAVEARV
+35 ATRVKTEVNSALAARV

-64 NLTLTLDDLSVAG
+64 NLTLRLDDLSIAG
-77 KRLFAGD
+77 TRLFAGD

-99 SVLRNYRQGD
+99 SVLRNYRGGD
-109 AILVR
+109 AIVVR
-114 SIELERPVIALKVL
+114 SIALERPVIALKVL

-136 IAKKTAATAQQ
+136 ITKKTASTTQQ
-147 PSRPFKVSLRKLDIS
+147 ASRPFKVSLRKLDIT

-175 FASLVGFRQS
+175 FASLVGYRQS
-185 LSGDFATDVFT
+185 LSGDFATDLFT
-196 LATQAHGDSVTL
+196 LATRAHGDSVTV
-208 RFAGIPYLNHVALDL
+208 RFAGIPYLNHVAFDL
-223 VADVNADTRNK
+223 TADVNADMRN
-234 SSKKFTLAK
+234 KKFTLAK
-243 NEIRVN
+243 NEIRLN
-249 DLRLALTGS
+249 DLRLALAGS
-258 AIMRGDNVALDLS
+258 AMTRGDNLALDLS

-299 AGVLTLSGQVKGNY
+299 AGVLTLSGQVKGDY
-313 GDKAFPSFAVKA
+313 GEKAFPSFTVNAN
-325 TVANG
+325 VANG

-342 DIALDLLLR
+342 DIALDLMLR

-361 VRLERFHASIGG
+361 VRLERFHAAIGG

-385 ISDPDVDV
+385 ISDPDVDL

-404 RRTVKLAS
+404 RKTVKLAS
-412 VNELT
+412 VKELT

-441 AARGTVG
+441 AARGNLA

-462 VAVQEASLQVSPQR
+462 VAVREASLQVSPQR
-476 ADVRSFSAQIGSSD
+476 ADLRSFSAQVGSSD
-490 VRLSGYLENLLP
+490 VQLSGYLENLLP

-508 PLRGNATFASQRF
+508 PLRGNATLVSQRF

-536 VPGNIDFGL
+536 VPGNIDFSL

-562 RGGLRVK
+562 RGNVRVK
-569 DKRATLENFTMNT
+569 DKRATLDNFTMNT

-593 ETVDSVRPAFDTQVQ
+593 ETVDSVRPTFDTQVQ
-608 LKSVDIPSAFTALT
+608 LKSVDIPSAFSALT
-622 TVQLLAPVAKFARG
+622 TVQMLAPVAKFARG

-643 FAGALGKDMMP
+643 LAGALGKDMLP

-659 DGKGSLRTSDLVIQ
+659 DGKGALKTSDLVIQ
-673 GLPVFGRIAD
+673 GLPLLGKIAD
-683 AVKLEQ
+683 AIKLEQ

-699 ASIQIKAGRVQVNP
+699 ASVQIKAGRVQVNP

-730 IDQTLQYTLGLRV
+730 FDQSLQYTLGLRV

-758 LIARAGRTGVNLQ
+758 LISRAGRTGLNLQ

-777 LAIKV
+777 LGIKV

-790 IQTNLAEVVASAGQ
+790 VQTNLADLVASTGQ
-804 SVKEAA
+804 SVKQAA
-810 QKAVAER
+810 QQAVAQQ
-817 VDSLKQR
+817 VDSLKEK

-838 QAEQMIAEAEQKA
+838 QAEQMIAQAEQQA
-851 TAIRAEAQKL
+851 AAIRAEAQKL

-866 LEAGAR
+866 FEANTR

-892 ANRMKKEAN
+892 ANRMKKEAS
-901 DRADAMVREADKRAN
+901 DRADAMIREADKRAN
-916 DLVAEARRKAAQI
+916 DVVAEARKKAAQI

>member
-1 MTKRTKILAGVA
+1 MKTRTKILLGAGTVIVV
-13 SLLVLLLV
+13 LFVLL
-21 AIAILPFVFRDRIV
+21 ATLPFLFSDRIA
-35 ARVKAEVNTAVEARV
+35 ARVKTEVNSALEARV
-50 DWRDAGLSLFGDFP
+50 DWHGAGLSLFGDFP
-64 NLTLTLDDLSVAG
+64 NLTLRLDDLSIAG

-99 SVLRNYRQGD
+99 SVLRNYRAGD
-109 AILVR
+109 AIVVR

-128 DDGSANWD
+128 EDGSANWD
-136 IAKKTAATAQQ
+136 ITKKTAPTTQKA
-147 PSRPFKVSLRKLDIS
+147 PSPFKVSLRKLDIS

-175 FASLVGFRQS
+175 FASLVGYRQS
-185 LSGDFATDVFT
+185 LSGDFATDLFT
-196 LATQAHGDSVTL
+196 LATRAHGESVTV

-223 VADVNADTRNK
+223 AADVNADMRN
-234 SSKKFTLAK
+234 KKFTLAK
-243 NEIRVN
+243 NEIRLN

-258 AIMRGDNVALDLS
+258 AAMRGDDVALDLS

-299 AGVLTLSGQVKGNY
+299 AGVLTLSGQVKGDY
-313 GDKAFPSFAVKA
+313 GDKAFPSFSVNAN
-325 TVANG
+325 VANG

-342 DIALDLLLR
+342 DIALDLKLR

-361 VRLERFHASIGG
+361 VRLDRFHAAIGG

-385 ISDPDVDV
+385 ISDPDVDL
-393 RLTGKLDLADL
+393 RLTGKLDLANL
-404 RRTVKLAS
+404 RKTVKLAS
-412 VNELT
+412 VKELT
-417 GKIDADVAVRTRMSY
+417 GKIDADVSVRTRMSY

-441 AARGTVG
+441 AARGNLG

-462 VAVQEASLQVSPQR
+462 VAVTEASLQISPQR
-476 ADVRSFSAQIGSSD
+476 ADLRSFSAQIGSSD
-490 VRLSGYLENLLP
+490 VQLSGYVENLLP

-508 PLRGNATFASQRF
+508 PLRGNATFVSQRF

-551 LTYGKL
+551 LIYGKL

-562 RGGLRVK
+562 RGALRVK
-569 DKRATLENFTMNT
+569 DKRATLDNFTMNT

-593 ETVDSVRPAFDTQVQ
+593 ETVDSVRPTFDTQVQ
-608 LKSVDIPSAFTALT
+608 LKSVDIPSAFSALT
-622 TVQLLAPVAKFARG
+622 TVQMLAPVAKFARG

-643 FAGALGKDMMP
+643 LAGALGKDMLP

-659 DGKGSLRTSDLVIQ
+659 DGKGALKTSDLVIQ
-673 GLPVFGRIAD
+673 GLPLLGKIAD
-683 AVKLEQ
+683 AIKLEQ

-699 ASIQIKAGRVQVNP
+699 ASVQIKAGRVQVNP

-730 IDQTLQYTLGLRV
+730 FDQSLQYTLGLRV

-758 LIARAGRTGVNLQ
+758 LISRAGRTGLNLQ
-771 AADTVA
+771 AADTVV
-777 LAIKV
+777 LGIKV

-790 IQTNLAEVVASAGQ
+790 VQTNLADLVASTGQ
-804 SVKEAA
+804 SVKQAA
-810 QKAVAER
+810 QQAVAQQ
-817 VDSLKQR
+817 VDSLKEK

-838 QAEQMIAEAEQKA
+838 QAEQMIAQAEQQA
-851 TAIRAEAQKL
+851 AAIRAEAQKL

-866 LEAGAR
+866 FEANTR

-892 ANRMKKEAN
+892 ANRMKKEAS
-901 DRADAMVREADKRAN
+901 DRADAMIREADKRAN
-916 DLVAEARRKAAQI
+916 DVVAEARKKAAQI

>member
-1 MTKRTKILAGVA
+1 MKTRTKILLGAGTVIVV
-13 SLLVLLLV
+13 LFVLL
-21 AIAILPFVFRDRIV
+21 ATLPFLFSDRIA
-35 ARVKAEVNTAVEARV
+35 ARVKTEVNSALEARV
-50 DWRDAGLSLFGDFP
+50 DWHGAGLSLFGDFP
-64 NLTLTLDDLSVAG
+64 NLTLRLDDLSIAG

-99 SVLRNYRQGD
+99 SVLRNYRAGD
-109 AILVR
+109 AIVVR

-128 DDGSANWD
+128 EDGSANWD
-136 IAKKTAATAQQ
+136 ITKKTAPTTQKA
-147 PSRPFKVSLRKLDIS
+147 PSPFKVSLRKLDIS

-175 FASLVGFRQS
+175 FASLVGYRQS
-185 LSGDFATDVFT
+185 LSGDFATDLFT
-196 LATQAHGDSVTL
+196 LATRAHGESVTV

-223 VADVNADTRNK
+223 AADVNADMRN
-234 SSKKFTLAK
+234 KKFTLAK
-243 NEIRVN
+243 NEIRLN

-258 AIMRGDNVALDLS
+258 AAMRGDDVALDLS

-299 AGVLTLSGQVKGNY
+299 AGVLTLSGQVKGDY
-313 GDKAFPSFAVKA
+313 GDKAFPSFSVNAN
-325 TVANG
+325 VANG

-342 DIALDLLLR
+342 DIALDLKLR

-361 VRLERFHASIGG
+361 VRLDRFHAAIGG
-373 QPIDGAL
+373 QPIDGTL

-385 ISDPDVDV
+385 ISDPDVDL
-393 RLTGKLDLADL
+393 RLTGKLDLANL
-404 RRTVKLAS
+404 RKTVKLAS
-412 VNELT
+412 VKELT
-417 GKIDADVAVRTRMSY
+417 GKIDADFAVRTRMSY

-441 AARGTVG
+441 AARGNLG

-462 VAVQEASLQVSPQR
+462 VAVTEASLQISPQR
-476 ADVRSFSAQIGSSD
+476 ADLRSFSAQIGSSD
-490 VRLSGYLENLLP
+490 VQLSGYVENLLP

-508 PLRGNATFASQRF
+508 PLRGNATFVSQRF

-551 LTYGKL
+551 LIYGKL

-562 RGGLRVK
+562 RGALRVK
-569 DKRATLENFTMNT
+569 DKRATLDNFTMNT
-582 LGGSIGVSGFY
+582 LGGSLGVSGFY
-593 ETVDSVRPAFDTQVQ
+593 ETVDSVRPTFDTQVQ
-608 LKSVDIPSAFTALT
+608 LKSVDIPSAFSALT
-622 TVQLLAPVAKFARG
+622 TVQMLAPVAKFARG

-643 FAGALGKDMMP
+643 LAGALGKDMLP

-659 DGKGSLRTSDLVIQ
+659 DGKGALKTSDLVIQ
-673 GLPVFGRIAD
+673 GLPLLGKIAD
-683 AVKLEQ
+683 AIKLEQ

-699 ASIQIKAGRVQVNP
+699 ASVQIKAGRVQVNP

-730 IDQTLQYTLGLRV
+730 FDQSLQYTLGLRV

-758 LIARAGRTGVNLQ
+758 LISRAGRTGLNLQ
-771 AADTVA
+771 AADTVV
-777 LAIKV
+777 LGIKV

-790 IQTNLAEVVASAGQ
+790 VQTNLADLVASTGQ
-804 SVKEAA
+804 SVKQAA
-810 QKAVAER
+810 QQAVAQQ
-817 VDSLKQR
+817 VDSLKEK

-838 QAEQMIAEAEQKA
+838 QAEQMIAQAEQQA
-851 TAIRAEAQKL
+851 AAIRAEAQKL

-866 LEAGAR
+866 FEANTR

-892 ANRMKKEAN
+892 ANRMKKEAS
-901 DRADAMVREADKRAN
+901 DRADAMIREADKRAN
-916 DLVAEARRKAAQI
+916 DVVAEARKKAAQI

>member
-1 MTKRTKILAGVA
+1 MKTRTKILLGAGTVIVV
-13 SLLVLLLV
+13 LFVLL
-21 AIAILPFVFRDRIV
+21 ATLPFLFSDRIA
-35 ARVKAEVNTAVEARV
+35 ARVKTEVNSALEARV
-50 DWRDAGLSLFGDFP
+50 DWHGAGLSLFGDFP
-64 NLTLTLDDLSVAG
+64 NLTLRLDDLSIAG

-99 SVLRNYRQGD
+99 SVLRNYRAGD
-109 AILVR
+109 AIVVR

-128 DDGSANWD
+128 EDGSANWD
-136 IAKKTAATAQQ
+136 ITKKTAPTTQKA
-147 PSRPFKVSLRKLDIS
+147 PSPFKVSLRKLDIS

-175 FASLVGFRQS
+175 FASLVGYRQS
-185 LSGDFATDVFT
+185 LSGDFATDLFT
-196 LATQAHGDSVTL
+196 LATRAHGDSVTV

-223 VADVNADTRNK
+223 AADVNADMRN
-234 SSKKFTLAK
+234 KKFTLAK
-243 NEIRVN
+243 NEIRLN

-258 AIMRGDNVALDLS
+258 AAMRGDDVALDLS

-299 AGVLTLSGQVKGNY
+299 AGVLTLSGQVKGDY
-313 GDKAFPSFAVKA
+313 GDKAFPSFSVNAN
-325 TVANG
+325 VANG

-342 DIALDLLLR
+342 DIALDLKLR

-361 VRLERFHASIGG
+361 VRLDRFHAAIGG
-373 QPIDGAL
+373 QPIDGTL

-385 ISDPDVDV
+385 ISDPDVDL
-393 RLTGKLDLADL
+393 RLTGKLDLANL
-404 RRTVKLAS
+404 RKTVKLAS
-412 VNELT
+412 VKELT
-417 GKIDADVAVRTRMSY
+417 GKIDADVSVRTRMSY

-441 AARGTVG
+441 AARGNLG

-462 VAVQEASLQVSPQR
+462 VAVTEASLQISPQR
-476 ADVRSFSAQIGSSD
+476 ADLRSFSAQIGSSD
-490 VRLSGYLENLLP
+490 VQLSGYVENLLP

-508 PLRGNATFASQRF
+508 PLRGNATFVSQRF

-551 LTYGKL
+551 LIYGKL

-562 RGGLRVK
+562 RGALRVK
-569 DKRATLENFTMNT
+569 DKRATLDNFTMNT
-582 LGGSIGVSGFY
+582 LGGSIAVSGFY
-593 ETVDSVRPAFDTQVQ
+593 ETVDSVRPTFDTQVQ
-608 LKSVDIPSAFTALT
+608 LKSVDIPSAFSALT
-622 TVQLLAPVAKFARG
+622 TVQMLAPVAKFARG

-643 FAGALGKDMMP
+643 LAGALGKDMLP

-659 DGKGSLRTSDLVIQ
+659 DGKGALKTSDLVIQ
-673 GLPVFGRIAD
+673 GLPLLGKIAD
-683 AVKLEQ
+683 AIKLEQ

-699 ASIQIKAGRVQVNP
+699 ASVQIKAGRVQVNP

-730 IDQTLQYTLGLRV
+730 FDQSLQYTLGLRV

-758 LIARAGRTGVNLQ
+758 LISRAGRTGLNLQ
-771 AADTVA
+771 AADTVV
-777 LAIKV
+777 LGIKV

-790 IQTNLAEVVASAGQ
+790 VQTNLADLVASTGQ
-804 SVKEAA
+804 SVKQAA
-810 QKAVAER
+810 QQAVAQQ
-817 VDSLKQR
+817 VDSLKEK

-838 QAEQMIAEAEQKA
+838 QAEQMIAQAEQQA
-851 TAIRAEAQKL
+851 AAIRAEAQKL

-866 LEAGAR
+866 FEANTR

-892 ANRMKKEAN
+892 ANRMKKEAS
-901 DRADAMVREADKRAN
+901 DRADAMIREADKRAN
-916 DLVAEARRKAAQI
+916 DVVAEARKKAAQI

>member
-1 MTKRTKILAGVA
+1 MKTRAKILVGAGTVIV
-13 SLLVLLLV
+13 VLL
-21 AIAILPFVFRDRIV
+21 IALAALPFLFSDRIV
-35 ARVKAEVNTAVEARV
+35 ARVKTAVNSALEARV

-64 NLTLTLDDLSVAG
+64 NLTLRLDDLNIAG

-84 TLARIHRLGVVLDLG
+84 TLARIHRLDVVLDLG
-99 SVLRNYRQGD
+99 SVWRNYRGGD
-109 AILVR
+109 AIVVR
-114 SIELERPVIALKVL
+114 SIELERPVIALRVL

-136 IAKKTAATAQQ
+136 ITKKTPATSQQ
-147 PSRPFKVSLRKLDIS
+147 PSSPFKVSLRKLDIRD
-162 NATISLDDRKSRL
+162 ATISLDDRKSRL
-175 FASLVGFRQS
+175 FASLVGYRQS
-185 LSGDFATDVFT
+185 LSGDFATDLFT
-196 LATQAHGDSVTL
+196 ISTQAHGDSVTVE
-208 RFAGIPYLNHVALDL
+208 FAGIPYLNHVALDL
-223 VADVNADTRNK
+223 AVDVNADMRNK
-234 SSKKFTLAK
+234 SSQKFTLAK
-243 NEIRVN
+243 NEIRLN

-258 AIMRGDNVALDLS
+258 ATTRGDNVALDLA

-299 AGVLTLSGQVKGNY
+299 TGVLTLSGQVKGDY
-313 GDKAFPSFAVKA
+313 GPKAFPSFAINA

-342 DIALDLLLR
+342 DIALDLLVR

-361 VRLERFHASIGG
+361 VRLDRFHAAIGG

-385 ISDPDVDV
+385 ISDPDVDL
-393 RLTGKLDLADL
+393 RLTGKLDLGDL
-404 RRTVKLAS
+404 RKTVKLAS
-412 VNELT
+412 VKELT

-432 VDRKQYDRI
+432 VDKKQYDQI
-441 AARGTVG
+441 AARGNLG

-453 LKSADLPRD
+453 LKSADIPRD
-462 VAVQEASLQVSPQR
+462 VAVREASLQISPQR
-476 ADVRSFSAQIGSSD
+476 TDLRSLSAQIGSSD
-490 VRLSGYLENLLP
+490 MQLSGSVENLLP

-508 PLRGNATFASQRF
+508 PLRGNATFVSQRF

-545 QATVGE
+545 QATIGE
-551 LTYGKL
+551 LIYGKL

-569 DKRATLENFTMNT
+569 DKRATLDNFAMNM
-582 LGGSIGVSGFY
+582 LGGSIGVNGFY
-593 ETVDSVRPAFDTQVQ
+593 ETVDSLRPTFDTQVQ
-608 LKSVDIPSAFTALT
+608 LKSVDIPSAFAALT
-622 TVQLLAPVAKFARG
+622 TVQMLAPVAKFARG
-636 NVSTDLH
+636 NVSTDIHL
-643 FAGALGKDMMP
+643 AGALGKDMLP

-659 DGKGSLRTSDLVIQ
+659 DGKGTLRTSDLVIQ
-673 GLPVFGRIAD
+673 GLPLLGKIAD

-699 ASIQIKAGRVQVNP
+699 ASIQIQAGRVQVNP

-718 GRSALQVAGSHG
+718 GRSALQVSGSHG
-730 IDQTLQYTLGLRV
+730 FDQTLQYTLGVRV

-758 LIARAGRTGVNLQ
+758 LISRAGRTGLNLQ

-782 GGTITSPT
+782 GGTVSNPT
-790 IQTNLAEVVASAGQ
+790 VQTNLADLVASTGQ
-804 SVKEAA
+804 SVKAAA
-810 QKAVAER
+810 QQAVAER
-817 VDSLKQR
+817 VDSLKQQ
-824 ADSAADEARKKAQA
+824 ADSAADAARKKAQA
-838 QAEQMIAEAEQKA
+838 QAEQMIAQAEQQA
-851 TAIRAEAQKL
+851 AAIRAEAQKL

-866 LEAGAR
+866 LEANTR

-892 ANRMKKEAN
+892 ANRMKKEAS
-901 DRADAMVREADKRAN
+901 DRADGMIREADKRAN
-916 DLVAEARRKAAQI
+916 DVVAEARKKAAQI
-929 SPS
+929 SPT

>member
-1 MTKRTKILAGVA
+1 MKTRTKILLGAGTVIVVLFF
-13 SLLVLLLV
+13 LL
-21 AIAILPFVFRDRIV
+21 ATLPFLFSDRIA
-35 ARVKAEVNTAVEARV
+35 ARVKTEVNSALEARV
-50 DWRDAGLSLFGDFP
+50 DWHGAGLSLFGDFP
-64 NLTLTLDDLSVAG
+64 NLTLRLDDLSIAG

-99 SVLRNYRQGD
+99 SVLRNYRAGD
-109 AILVR
+109 AIVVR

-128 DDGSANWD
+128 EDGSANWD
-136 IAKKTAATAQQ
+136 ITKKTAPTTQKA
-147 PSRPFKVSLRKLDIS
+147 PSPFKVSLRKLDIS

-175 FASLVGFRQS
+175 FASLVGYRQS
-185 LSGDFATDVFT
+185 LSGDFATDLFT
-196 LATQAHGDSVTL
+196 LATRAHGDSVTV

-223 VADVNADTRNK
+223 AADVNADMRN
-234 SSKKFTLAK
+234 KKFTLAK
-243 NEIRVN
+243 NEIRLN

-258 AIMRGDNVALDLS
+258 AAMRGDDVALDVS

-299 AGVLTLSGQVKGNY
+299 AGVLTLSGQVKGDY
-313 GDKAFPSFAVKA
+313 GDKAFPSFSVNAN
-325 TVANG
+325 VANG

-342 DIALDLLLR
+342 DIALDLKLR

-361 VRLERFHASIGG
+361 VRLDRFHAAIGG

-385 ISDPDVDV
+385 ISDPDVDL
-393 RLTGKLDLADL
+393 RLTGKLDLANL
-404 RRTVKLAS
+404 RKTVKLAS
-412 VNELT
+412 VKELT
-417 GKIDADVAVRTRMSY
+417 GKIDADVSVRTRMSY

-441 AARGTVG
+441 AARGNLG

-462 VAVQEASLQVSPQR
+462 VAVTEASLQISPQR
-476 ADVRSFSAQIGSSD
+476 ADLRSFSAQIGSSD
-490 VRLSGYLENLLP
+490 VQLSGYVENLLP

-508 PLRGNATFASQRF
+508 PLRGNATFVSQRF

-551 LTYGKL
+551 LIYGKL

-562 RGGLRVK
+562 RGALRVK
-569 DKRATLENFTMNT
+569 DKRATLDNFTMNT

-593 ETVDSVRPAFDTQVQ
+593 ETVDSVRPTFDTQVQ
-608 LKSVDIPSAFTALT
+608 LKSVDIPSAFSALT
-622 TVQLLAPVAKFARG
+622 TVQMLAPVAKFARG

-643 FAGALGKDMMP
+643 LAGALGKDMLP

-659 DGKGSLRTSDLVIQ
+659 DGKGALKTSDLVIQ
-673 GLPVFGRIAD
+673 GLPLLGKIAD
-683 AVKLEQ
+683 AIKLEQ

-699 ASIQIKAGRVQVNP
+699 ASVQIKAGRVQVNP

-730 IDQTLQYTLGLRV
+730 FDQSLQYTLGLRV

-758 LIARAGRTGVNLQ
+758 LISRAGRTGLNLQ

-777 LAIKV
+777 LGIKV

-790 IQTNLAEVVASAGQ
+790 VQTNLADLVASTGQ
-804 SVKEAA
+804 SVKQAA
-810 QKAVAER
+810 QQAVAQQ
-817 VDSLKQR
+817 VDSLKEK

-838 QAEQMIAEAEQKA
+838 QAEQMIAQAEQQA
-851 TAIRAEAQKL
+851 AAIRAEAQKL

-866 LEAGAR
+866 FEANTR

-892 ANRMKKEAN
+892 ASRMKKEAS
-901 DRADAMVREADKRAN
+901 DRADAMIREADKRAN
-916 DLVAEARRKAAQI
+916 DVVAEARKKAAQI

>member
-1 MTKRTKILAGVA
+1 MKTRTKILVGAGTVI
-13 SLLVLLLV
+13 VVLLV
-21 AIAILPFVFRDRIV
+21 ALATVPFLFSDRIA
-35 ARVKAEVNTAVEARV
+35 ARVKTEVNSALEARV

-64 NLTLTLDDLSVAG
+64 NLTLRLDDLSIAG
-77 KRLFAGD
+77 TRLFAGD

-99 SVLRNYRQGD
+99 SVLRNYRGGD
-109 AILVR
+109 AIIVR

-136 IAKKTAATAQQ
+136 ITKQTAATTKQT
-147 PSRPFKVSLRKLDIS
+147 SSPFKVSLRKLDIS

-175 FASLVGFRQS
+175 FASLVGYRQS
-185 LSGDFATDVFT
+185 LSGDFATDLFT
-196 LATQAHGDSVTL
+196 LATRAHGDSVTV

-223 VADVNADTRNK
+223 AADVNADMRN
-234 SSKKFTLAK
+234 KKFTLAK
-243 NEIRVN
+243 NEIRLN

-258 AIMRGDNVALDLS
+258 AMMRGDNVALDLA

-299 AGVLTLSGQVKGNY
+299 AGVLTLSGQVKGDY
-313 GDKAFPSFAVKA
+313 GEKAFPSFVVNANV
-325 TVANG
+325 TNG

-342 DIALDLLLR
+342 DIALDLKLR
-351 NPGGDVDSTM
+351 NPGGDVDST
-361 VRLERFHASIGG
+361 VVHLDRFHAAIGG
-373 QPIDGAL
+373 QPVDGAL

-385 ISDPDVDV
+385 ISDPDVDL

-404 RRTVKLAS
+404 RKTVKLAS
-412 VNELT
+412 VKELT

-441 AARGTVG
+441 AARGNLG

-462 VAVQEASLQVSPQR
+462 VAVREASLQISPQR
-476 ADVRSFSAQIGSSD
+476 ADLRSFSAQIGSSD
-490 VRLSGYLENLLP
+490 VQLSGYLENLLP
-502 FALRGD
+502 FVLRGD

-536 VPGNIDFGL
+536 VPANIDFGL
-545 QATVGE
+545 QAAVGE
-551 LTYGKL
+551 LIYGKL

-569 DKRATLENFTMNT
+569 DKRATLDNFTMNT
-582 LGGSIGVSGFY
+582 LGGTIGVSGFY

-608 LKSVDIPSAFTALT
+608 LKSVDIPSAFSALT
-622 TVQLLAPVAKFARG
+622 TVQMLAPVAKFARG

-643 FAGALGKDMMP
+643 LAGALGKDMMP
-654 LFNVL
+654 LFNGL
-659 DGKGSLRTSDLVIQ
+659 DGKGALKTSDLVIQ
-673 GLPVFGRIAD
+673 GLPVLGKIAD

-699 ASIQIKAGRVQVNP
+699 ASIQIQAGRVQVNP

-730 IDQTLQYTLGLRV
+730 FDQTLQYTLGLRV

-758 LIARAGRTGVNLQ
+758 LIARAGRTGLNLQ

-790 IQTNLAEVVASAGQ
+790 IQTNLADLVASTGQ

-810 QKAVAER
+810 QQAVAQR
-817 VDSLKQR
+817 VDSLKQQ

-838 QAEQMIAEAEQKA
+838 QAEQMIAQAEQQA
-851 TAIRAEAQKL
+851 AAIRAEAQKL

-866 LEAGAR
+866 LEANTR

-892 ANRMKKEAN
+892 ANRLKKEAN
-901 DRADAMVREADKRAN
+901 DRADAMIREADKRAN
-916 DLVAEARRKAAQI
+916 DVVAEARKKAAQI

>member
-1 MTKRTKILAGVA
+1 MKLRTKVFVA
-13 SLLVLLLV
+13 LGIVIGLPVI
-21 AIAILPFVFRDRIV
+21 AIALVPIVFRERIV
-35 ARVKAEVNTAVEARV
+35 ARVKAEVNQAVDARV

-64 NLTLTLDDLSVAG
+64 NLTLRLDDLSIAG

-99 SVLRNYRQGD
+99 SVLRNYRGGD
-109 AILVR
+109 AIVVR
-114 SIELERPVIALKVL
+114 SVELERPVIALKVL

-136 IAKKTAATAQQ
+136 ITKKSAATAQQ
-147 PSRPFKVSLRKLDIS
+147 PSSPFKVSLRALDIS

-185 LSGDFATDVFT
+185 LSGDFATDLFT
-196 LATQAHGDSVTL
+196 LATQAHGDSVTV

-223 VADVNADTRNK
+223 AADVNADMRN
-234 SSKKFTLAK
+234 KKFTLAK
-243 NEIRVN
+243 NQIRLN
-249 DLRLALTGS
+249 DLRLAVTGS

-299 AGVLTLSGQVKGNY
+299 AGVLTLSGQVKGDY
-313 GDKAFPSFAVKA
+313 GEKAFPSFVVKA
-325 TVANG
+325 NVANG

-361 VRLERFHASIGG
+361 VRLDRFHAAIGG

-385 ISDPDVDV
+385 ISDPDVDL

-404 RRTVKLAS
+404 RKTVKLAS
-412 VNELT
+412 VKELT

-441 AARGTVG
+441 AARGNIG
-448 VRDLT
+448 VHDLT

-462 VAVQEASLQVSPQR
+462 VAVREAALQVSPQR
-476 ADVRSFSAQIGSSD
+476 ADLRSFSAQIGSSD
-490 VRLSGYLENLLP
+490 VQLSGYLENLLP

-508 PLRGNATFASQRF
+508 PLRGNATFVSQRF

-545 QATVGE
+545 QATIGE
-551 LTYGKL
+551 LIYGKL
-557 KMTNA
+557 TMTNA

-569 DKRATLENFTMNT
+569 DKRATLENFAMNT

-608 LKSVDIPSAFTALT
+608 LKSVDIPSAFAALT
-622 TVQLLAPVAKFARG
+622 TVQMLAPVAKYARG

-643 FAGALGKDMMP
+643 LAGALGKDMMP

-659 DGKGSLRTSDLVIQ
+659 DGKGALRTSDLVIQ
-673 GLPVFGRIAD
+673 GLPVLGKIAD

-699 ASIQIKAGRVQVNP
+699 ASIRIQAGRVQVNP
-713 FTVRA
+713 FSVRA
-718 GRSALQVAGSHG
+718 SRSALQVAGSHG
-730 IDQTLQYTLGLRV
+730 FDQTLQYTLGLRV

-758 LIARAGRTGVNLQ
+758 LIARAGRTGLNLQ

-790 IQTNLAEVVASAGQ
+790 IQTNLADLVASTGQ

-810 QKAVAER
+810 QQAVTQR
-817 VDSLKQR
+817 VDSLKQQ

-838 QAEQMIAEAEQKA
+838 QAEQMIAQAEQQA
-851 TAIRAEAQKL
+851 AAIRAEAQKL

-866 LEAGAR
+866 VEANIR

-892 ANRMKKEAN
+892 ANRLKKEAN
-901 DRADAMVREADKRAN
+901 DRADAMIREADKRAN
-916 DLVAEARRKAAQI
+916 DVVAEARKKAAQI

>member
-1 MTKRTKILAGVA
+1 MKTRTKILLGAGTVIVV
-13 SLLVLLLV
+13 LFVLL
-21 AIAILPFVFRDRIV
+21 ATLPFLFSDRIA
-35 ARVKAEVNTAVEARV
+35 ARVKTEVNSALEARV
-50 DWRDAGLSLFGDFP
+50 DWHGAGLSLFGDFP
-64 NLTLTLDDLSVAG
+64 NLTLRLDDLSIAG

-84 TLARIHRLGVVLDLG
+84 TLARIHRLGVVLDIG
-99 SVLRNYRQGD
+99 SVLRNYRAGD
-109 AILVR
+109 AIVVR

-128 DDGSANWD
+128 EDGSANWD
-136 IAKKTAATAQQ
+136 ITKKTAPTTQKA
-147 PSRPFKVSLRKLDIS
+147 PSPFKVSLRKLDIS

-175 FASLVGFRQS
+175 FASLVGYRQS
-185 LSGDFATDVFT
+185 LSGDFATDLFT
-196 LATQAHGDSVTL
+196 LATRAHGESVTV

-223 VADVNADTRNK
+223 AADVNADMRN
-234 SSKKFTLAK
+234 KKFTLAK
-243 NEIRVN
+243 NEIRLN

-258 AIMRGDNVALDLS
+258 AAMRGDDVALDLS

-299 AGVLTLSGQVKGNY
+299 AGVLTLSGQVKGDY
-313 GDKAFPSFAVKA
+313 GDKAFPSFSVNAN
-325 TVANG
+325 VANG

-342 DIALDLLLR
+342 DIALDLKLR

-361 VRLERFHASIGG
+361 VRLDRFHAAIGG
-373 QPIDGAL
+373 QPIDGTL

-385 ISDPDVDV
+385 ISDPDVDL
-393 RLTGKLDLADL
+393 RLTGKLDLANL
-404 RRTVKLAS
+404 RKTVKLAS
-412 VNELT
+412 VKELT
-417 GKIDADVAVRTRMSY
+417 GKIDADVSVRTRMLN

-441 AARGTVG
+441 AARGNLG

-462 VAVQEASLQVSPQR
+462 VAVTEASLQISPQR
-476 ADVRSFSAQIGSSD
+476 ADLRSFSAQIGSSD
-490 VRLSGYLENLLP
+490 VQLSGYVENLLP

-508 PLRGNATFASQRF
+508 PLRGNATFVSQRF

-551 LTYGKL
+551 LIYGKL

-562 RGGLRVK
+562 RGALRVK
-569 DKRATLENFTMNT
+569 DKRATLDNFTMNT

-593 ETVDSVRPAFDTQVQ
+593 ETVDSVRPTFDTQVQ
-608 LKSVDIPSAFTALT
+608 LKSVDIPSAFSALT
-622 TVQLLAPVAKFARG
+622 TVQMLAPVAKFARG

-643 FAGALGKDMMP
+643 LAGALGKDMLP

-659 DGKGSLRTSDLVIQ
+659 DGKGALKTSDLVIQ
-673 GLPVFGRIAD
+673 GLPLLGKIAD
-683 AVKLEQ
+683 AIKLEQ

-699 ASIQIKAGRVQVNP
+699 ASVQIKAGRVQVNP

-730 IDQTLQYTLGLRV
+730 FDQSLQYTLGLRV

-758 LIARAGRTGVNLQ
+758 LISRAGRTGLNLQ
-771 AADTVA
+771 AADTVV
-777 LAIKV
+777 LGIKV

-790 IQTNLAEVVASAGQ
+790 VQTNLADLVASTGQ
-804 SVKEAA
+804 SVKQAA
-810 QKAVAER
+810 QQAVAQQ
-817 VDSLKQR
+817 VDSLKEK

-838 QAEQMIAEAEQKA
+838 QAEQMIAQAEQQA
-851 TAIRAEAQKL
+851 AAIRAEAQKL

-866 LEAGAR
+866 FEANTR

-892 ANRMKKEAN
+892 ANRMKKEAS
-901 DRADAMVREADKRAN
+901 DRADAMIREADKRAN
-916 DLVAEARRKAAQI
+916 DVVAEARKKAAQI

>member
-1 MTKRTKILAGVA
+1 MKTRTKILVGAGTVII
-13 SLLVLLLV
+13 VLLGAL
-21 AIAILPFVFRDRIV
+21 ATLPLLFSDRIATRV
-35 ARVKAEVNTAVEARV
+35 KTEVNSALAARVN
-50 DWRDAGLSLFGDFP
+50 WRDAGLSLFGDFP
-64 NLTLTLDDLSVAG
+64 NLTLRLDDLSIAG
-77 KRLFAGD
+77 TRLFAGD

-99 SVLRNYRQGD
+99 SVLRNYRAGD
-109 AILVR
+109 AIVVR
-114 SIELERPVIALKVL
+114 SIALERPVIALKVL

-136 IAKKTAATAQQ
+136 ITKKTASTTQQ
-147 PSRPFKVSLRKLDIS
+147 ASRPFKVSLRKLDIT

-175 FASLVGFRQS
+175 FASLVGYRQS
-185 LSGDFATDVFT
+185 LSGDFATDLFT
-196 LATQAHGDSVTL
+196 LATRAHGDSVTV
-208 RFAGIPYLNHVALDL
+208 RFAGIPYLNHVAFDL
-223 VADVNADTRNK
+223 TADVKADMRN
-234 SSKKFTLAK
+234 KKFTLAK
-243 NEIRVN
+243 NEIRLN

-258 AIMRGDNVALDLS
+258 AMTRGDNLALDLS

-299 AGVLTLSGQVKGNY
+299 AGVLTLSGQVKGDY
-313 GDKAFPSFAVKA
+313 GEKAFPSFTVNAN
-325 TVANG
+325 VANG

-342 DIALDLLLR
+342 DIALDLMLR

-361 VRLERFHASIGG
+361 VRLQRFHAAIGG
-373 QPIDGAL
+373 QPIDGAF

-385 ISDPDVDV
+385 ISDPDVDL

-404 RRTVKLAS
+404 RKTVKLAS
-412 VNELT
+412 VKELT

-441 AARGTVG
+441 AARGNLA

-462 VAVQEASLQVSPQR
+462 VAVREASLQVSPQR
-476 ADVRSFSAQIGSSD
+476 ADLRSFSAQVGSSD
-490 VRLSGYLENLLP
+490 VQLSGYLENLLP

-508 PLRGNATFASQRF
+508 PLRGNATLVSQRF

-536 VPGNIDFGL
+536 VPGNIDFSL

-562 RGGLRVK
+562 RGNVRVK
-569 DKRATLENFTMNT
+569 DKRATLDNFTMNT
-582 LGGSIGVSGFY
+582 LGGSIAVSGFY

-608 LKSVDIPSAFTALT
+608 LKSVDIPSAFAALT
-622 TVQLLAPVAKFARG
+622 TVQMLAPVAKFARG

-643 FAGALGKDMMP
+643 LAGALGKDMMP

-659 DGKGSLRTSDLVIQ
+659 DGKGALRTSDLVIQ
-673 GLPVFGRIAD
+673 GLPVLGKIAD

-699 ASIQIKAGRVQVNP
+699 ASIQVQAGRVQVNP

-730 IDQTLQYTLGLRV
+730 FDQTLRYTLGLRV
-743 ARADLGAAANQAIAS
+743 ARADLGTAANQAIAS
-758 LIARAGRTGVNLQ
+758 LIARTGQTGINLQ

-790 IQTNLAEVVASAGQ
+790 IQTNLAELVASAGQ

-810 QKAVAER
+810 QQAVAVR
-817 VDSLKQR
+817 VDSLKQQ

-838 QAEQMIAEAEQKA
+838 QAEQMIADAEKQA
-851 TAIRAEAQKL
+851 AAIRAEAQKL

-866 LEAGAR
+866 LEANTR

-892 ANRMKKEAN
+892 ANRLKKEAN
-901 DRADAMVREADKRAN
+901 DRADGMIREADKRAS
-916 DLVAEARRKAAQI
+916 DVVAEARKKAAQI

>member
-1 MTKRTKILAGVA
+1 MKTRTKILLGAGTVIVV
-13 SLLVLLLV
+13 LFVLL
-21 AIAILPFVFRDRIV
+21 ATLPFLFSDRIA
-35 ARVKAEVNTAVEARV
+35 ARVKTEVNSALEARV
-50 DWRDAGLSLFGDFP
+50 DWHGAGLSLFGDFP
-64 NLTLTLDDLSVAG
+64 NLTLRLDDLSIAG

-99 SVLRNYRQGD
+99 SVLRNYRAGD
-109 AILVR
+109 AIVVR

-128 DDGSANWD
+128 EDGSANWD
-136 IAKKTAATAQQ
+136 ITKKTAPTTQKA
-147 PSRPFKVSLRKLDIS
+147 PSPFKVSLRKLDIS

-175 FASLVGFRQS
+175 FASLVGYRQS
-185 LSGDFATDVFT
+185 LSGDFATDLFT
-196 LATQAHGDSVTL
+196 LATRAHGESVTV

-223 VADVNADTRNK
+223 AADVNADMRN
-234 SSKKFTLAK
+234 KKFTLAK
-243 NEIRVN
+243 NEIRLN

-258 AIMRGDNVALDLS
+258 AAMRGDDVALDLS

-299 AGVLTLSGQVKGNY
+299 AGVLTLSGQVKGDY
-313 GDKAFPSFAVKA
+313 GDKAFPSFSVNAN
-325 TVANG
+325 VANG

-342 DIALDLLLR
+342 DIALDLKLR

-361 VRLERFHASIGG
+361 VRLDRFHAAIGG
-373 QPIDGAL
+373 QPIDGTL

-385 ISDPDVDV
+385 ISDPDVDL
-393 RLTGKLDLADL
+393 RLTGKLDLANL
-404 RRTVKLAS
+404 RKTVKLAS
-412 VNELT
+412 VKELT
-417 GKIDADVAVRTRMSY
+417 GKIDADFAVRTRMSY

-441 AARGTVG
+441 AARGNLG

-462 VAVQEASLQVSPQR
+462 VAVTEASLQISPQR
-476 ADVRSFSAQIGSSD
+476 ADLRSFSAQIGSSD
-490 VRLSGYLENLLP
+490 VQLSGYVENLLP

-508 PLRGNATFASQRF
+508 PLRGNATFVSQRF

-551 LTYGKL
+551 LIYGKL

-562 RGGLRVK
+562 RGALRVK
-569 DKRATLENFTMNT
+569 DKRATLDNFTMNT

-593 ETVDSVRPAFDTQVQ
+593 ETVDSVRPTFDTQVQ
-608 LKSVDIPSAFTALT
+608 LKSVDIPSAFSALT
-622 TVQLLAPVAKFARG
+622 TVQMLAPVAKFARG

-643 FAGALGKDMMP
+643 LAGALGKDMLP

-659 DGKGSLRTSDLVIQ
+659 DGKGALKTSDLVIQ
-673 GLPVFGRIAD
+673 GLPLLGKIAD
-683 AVKLEQ
+683 AIKLEQ

-699 ASIQIKAGRVQVNP
+699 ASVQIKAGRVQVNP

-730 IDQTLQYTLGLRV
+730 FDQSLQYTLGLRV

-758 LIARAGRTGVNLQ
+758 LISRAGRTGLNLQ

-777 LAIKV
+777 LGIKV

-790 IQTNLAEVVASAGQ
+790 VQTNLADLVASTGQ
-804 SVKEAA
+804 SVKQAA
-810 QKAVAER
+810 QQAVAQQ
-817 VDSLKQR
+817 VDSLKEK

-838 QAEQMIAEAEQKA
+838 QAEQMIAQAEQQA
-851 TAIRAEAQKL
+851 AAIRAEAQKL

-866 LEAGAR
+866 FEANTR

-892 ANRMKKEAN
+892 ANRMKKEAS
-901 DRADAMVREADKRAN
+901 DRADAMIREADKRAN
-916 DLVAEARRKAAQI
+916 DVVAEARKKAAQI

>member
-1 MTKRTKILAGVA
+1 MKTRTKILVGAGTVI
-13 SLLVLLLV
+13 VVLLV
-21 AIAILPFVFRDRIV
+21 ALATVPFLFSDRIA
-35 ARVKAEVNTAVEARV
+35 ARVKTEVNSALEARV

-64 NLTLTLDDLSVAG
+64 NLTLRLDDLSIAG

-99 SVLRNYRQGD
+99 SVLRNYRGGD
-109 AILVR
+109 AIIVR

-136 IAKKTAATAQQ
+136 ITKQTAATTKQT
-147 PSRPFKVSLRKLDIS
+147 SSPFKVSLRKLDIS

-175 FASLVGFRQS
+175 FASLVGYRQS
-185 LSGDFATDVFT
+185 LSGDFATDLFT
-196 LATQAHGDSVTL
+196 LATRAHGDSVTV

-223 VADVNADTRNK
+223 AADVNADMRN
-234 SSKKFTLAK
+234 KKFTLAK
-243 NEIRVN
+243 NEIRLN

-258 AIMRGDNVALDLS
+258 AMMRGDNVALDLA

-299 AGVLTLSGQVKGNY
+299 AGVLTLSGQVKGDY
-313 GDKAFPSFAVKA
+313 GEKAFPSFVVNANV
-325 TVANG
+325 TNG

-342 DIALDLLLR
+342 DIALDLKLR
-351 NPGGDVDSTM
+351 NPGGDVDST
-361 VRLERFHASIGG
+361 VVHLDRFHAAIGG
-373 QPIDGAL
+373 QPVDGAL

-385 ISDPDVDV
+385 ISDPDVDL

-404 RRTVKLAS
+404 RKTVKLAS
-412 VNELT
+412 VKELT

-441 AARGTVG
+441 AARGNLG

-462 VAVQEASLQVSPQR
+462 VAVREASLQISPQR
-476 ADVRSFSAQIGSSD
+476 ADLRSFSAQIGSSD
-490 VRLSGYLENLLP
+490 VQLSGYLENLLP
-502 FALRGD
+502 FVLRGD

-536 VPGNIDFGL
+536 VPANIDFGL

-551 LTYGKL
+551 LIYGKL

-569 DKRATLENFTMNT
+569 DKRATLDNFTMNT
-582 LGGSIGVSGFY
+582 LGGTIGVSGFY

-608 LKSVDIPSAFTALT
+608 LKSVDIPSAFSALT
-622 TVQLLAPVAKFARG
+622 TVQMLAPVAKFARG

-643 FAGALGKDMMP
+643 LAGALGKDMMP
-654 LFNVL
+654 LFNGL
-659 DGKGSLRTSDLVIQ
+659 DGKGALKTSDLVIQ
-673 GLPVFGRIAD
+673 GLPVLGKIAD

-699 ASIQIKAGRVQVNP
+699 ASIQIQAGRVQVNP

-730 IDQTLQYTLGLRV
+730 FDQTLQYTLGLRV

-758 LIARAGRTGVNLQ
+758 LIARAGRTGLNLQ

-790 IQTNLAEVVASAGQ
+790 IQTNLADLVASTGQ

-810 QKAVAER
+810 QQAVAQR
-817 VDSLKQR
+817 VDSLKQQ

-838 QAEQMIAEAEQKA
+838 QAEQMIAQAEQQA
-851 TAIRAEAQKL
+851 AAIRAEAQKL

-866 LEAGAR
+866 LEANTR

-892 ANRMKKEAN
+892 ANRLKKEAN
-901 DRADAMVREADKRAN
+901 DRADAMIREADKRAN
-916 DLVAEARRKAAQI
+916 DVVAEARKKAAQI

>member
-1 MTKRTKILAGVA
+1 MKTRTKILLGAGTVIVV
-13 SLLVLLLV
+13 LFVLL
-21 AIAILPFVFRDRIV
+21 ATLPFLFSDRIA
-35 ARVKAEVNTAVEARV
+35 ARVKTEVNSALEARV
-50 DWRDAGLSLFGDFP
+50 DWHGAGLSLFGDFP
-64 NLTLTLDDLSVAG
+64 NLTLRLDDLSIAG

-99 SVLRNYRQGD
+99 SVLRNYRAGD
-109 AILVR
+109 AIVVR

-128 DDGSANWD
+128 EDGSANWD
-136 IAKKTAATAQQ
+136 ITKKTAPTTQKA
-147 PSRPFKVSLRKLDIS
+147 PSPFKVSLRKLDIS

-175 FASLVGFRQS
+175 FASLVGYRQS
-185 LSGDFATDVFT
+185 LSGDFATDLFR
-196 LATQAHGDSVTL
+196 LATRAHGESVTV

-223 VADVNADTRNK
+223 AADVNADMRN
-234 SSKKFTLAK
+234 KKFTLAK
-243 NEIRVN
+243 NEIRLN

-258 AIMRGDNVALDLS
+258 AAMRGDDVALDLS

-299 AGVLTLSGQVKGNY
+299 AGVLTLSGQVKGDY
-313 GDKAFPSFAVKA
+313 GDKAFPSFSVNAN
-325 TVANG
+325 VANG

-342 DIALDLLLR
+342 DIALDLKLR

-361 VRLERFHASIGG
+361 VRLDRFHAAIGG

-385 ISDPDVDV
+385 ISDPDVDL
-393 RLTGKLDLADL
+393 RLTGKLDLANL
-404 RRTVKLAS
+404 RKTVKLAS
-412 VNELT
+412 VKELT

-441 AARGTVG
+441 AARGNLG

-462 VAVQEASLQVSPQR
+462 VAVTEASLQISPQR
-476 ADVRSFSAQIGSSD
+476 ADLRSFSAQIGSSD
-490 VRLSGYLENLLP
+490 VQLSGYVENLLP

-508 PLRGNATFASQRF
+508 PLRGNATFVSQRF

-551 LTYGKL
+551 LIYGKL

-562 RGGLRVK
+562 RGALRVK
-569 DKRATLENFTMNT
+569 DKRATLDNFTMNT

-593 ETVDSVRPAFDTQVQ
+593 ETVDSVRPTFDTQVQ
-608 LKSVDIPSAFTALT
+608 LKSVDIPSAFSALT
-622 TVQLLAPVAKFARG
+622 TVQMLAPVAKFARG

-643 FAGALGKDMMP
+643 LAGALGKDMLP

-659 DGKGSLRTSDLVIQ
+659 DGKGALKTSDLVIQ
-673 GLPVFGRIAD
+673 GLPLLGKIAD
-683 AVKLEQ
+683 AIKLEQ

-699 ASIQIKAGRVQVNP
+699 ASVQIKAGRVQVNP

-730 IDQTLQYTLGLRV
+730 FDQSLQYTLGLRV

-758 LIARAGRTGVNLQ
+758 LISRAGRTGLNLQ
-771 AADTVA
+771 AADTVV
-777 LAIKV
+777 LGIKV

-790 IQTNLAEVVASAGQ
+790 VQTNLADLVASTGQ
-804 SVKEAA
+804 SVKQAA
-810 QKAVAER
+810 QQAVAQQ
-817 VDSLKQR
+817 VDSLKEK

-838 QAEQMIAEAEQKA
+838 QAEQMIAQAEQQA
-851 TAIRAEAQKL
+851 AAIRAEAQKL

-866 LEAGAR
+866 FEANTR

-892 ANRMKKEAN
+892 ANRMKKEAS
-901 DRADAMVREADKRAN
+901 DRADAMIREADKRAN
-916 DLVAEARRKAAQI
+916 DVVAEARKKAAQI

>member
-1 MTKRTKILAGVA
+1 MTKRTKILAGAA

-21 AIAILPFVFRDRIV
+21 ALATLPFLFRDRIV
-35 ARVKAEVNTAVEARV
+35 ARVKAEVNRAVEARV

-64 NLTLTLDDLSVAG
+64 NLTLRLDDLSIAG
-77 KRLFAGD
+77 KGLFAGD

-99 SVLRNYRQGD
+99 SVLGNYRRGD
-109 AILVR
+109 AIIVR

-128 DDGSANWD
+128 EDGSANWD
-136 IAKKTAATAQQ
+136 ITKKTAATAQQ
-147 PSRPFKVSLRKLDIS
+147 PSSPFKVTLRKLDIS

-175 FASLVGFRQS
+175 FASLVGYRQS
-185 LSGDFATDVFT
+185 LSGDFATDLFT

-208 RFAGIPYLNHVALDL
+208 KFAGIPYLNHVAFDL
-223 VADVNADTRNK
+223 AADVNADMR
-234 SSKKFTLAK
+234 SKTSQKFTLAK
-243 NEIRVN
+243 NAIRLN

-299 AGVLTLSGQVKGNY
+299 AGVLTLSGQVKGDY

-325 TVANG
+325 NVANG

-385 ISDPDVDV
+385 ISDPDVDL

-441 AARGTVG
+441 AARGNLA
-448 VRDLT
+448 VRDLM

-462 VAVQEASLQVSPQR
+462 VAVQEASLQISPQR
-476 ADVRSFSAQIGSSD
+476 ADLRSFSAQIGSSD
-490 VRLSGYLENLLP
+490 VRLSGSVENLLP

-521 NLDEWKSDDSLTIIQ
+521 NLDEWKSDDSLTVIQ

-569 DKRATLENFTMNT
+569 DKRVTLENFTMNT

-608 LKSVDIPSAFTALT
+608 LKSIDIPGAFAALT
-622 TVQLLAPVAKFARG
+622 TVQMLAPVAKFARG

-659 DGKGSLRTSDLVIQ
+659 DGKGSLKTSDLVIQ
-673 GLPVFGRIAD
+673 GLPVLGRIAD

-699 ASIQIKAGRVQVNP
+699 ASIRLNAGRVQVNP

-718 GRSALQVAGSHG
+718 GRSSLQVAGSHG
-730 IDQTLQYTLGLRV
+730 IDQTMQYTLGLRV

-758 LIARAGRTGVNLQ
+758 LISRAGRTGLNLQ

-790 IQTNLAEVVASAGQ
+790 IQTNLADLVASTGQ
-804 SVKEAA
+804 SVKQAA
-810 QKAVAER
+810 QQAVAER
-817 VDSLKQR
+817 VDSLKQQ
-824 ADSAADEARKKAQA
+824 ADSVADEARKKAQA
-838 QAEQMIAEAEQKA
+838 QAEQMIAQAEQQA
-851 TAIRAEAQKL
+851 AAIRAEAQKL

-866 LEAGAR
+866 FEASAR
-872 ADSLVARTTNP
+872 ADTLVARTTNP

-901 DRADAMVREADKRAN
+901 DRADAMIREADKKAN
-916 DLVAEARRKAAQI
+916 DVVAEARKKAAQI

>member
-1 MTKRTKILAGVA
+1 MKTRTKILVGAGTVII
-13 SLLVLLLV
+13 VLLV
-21 AIAILPFVFRDRIV
+21 ALATLPLLFSDRIA
-35 ARVKAEVNTAVEARV
+35 ARAKTEVNSALAARV

-64 NLTLTLDDLSVAG
+64 NLTLRLDDLSIAG
-77 KRLFAGD
+77 TRLFAGD

-99 SVLRNYRQGD
+99 SVLRNYRGGD
-109 AILVR
+109 AIVVR
-114 SIELERPVIALKVL
+114 SIALERPVIALKVL

-136 IAKKTAATAQQ
+136 ITKKTASTTQQ
-147 PSRPFKVSLRKLDIS
+147 ASRPFKVSLRKLDIT

-175 FASLVGFRQS
+175 FASLVGYRQS
-185 LSGDFATDVFT
+185 LSGDFATDLFT
-196 LATQAHGDSVTL
+196 LATRAHGDSVTV
-208 RFAGIPYLNHVALDL
+208 RFAGIPYLNHVAFDL
-223 VADVNADTRNK
+223 TADVNADMRN
-234 SSKKFTLAK
+234 KKFTLAK
-243 NEIRVN
+243 NEIRLN
-249 DLRLALTGS
+249 DLRLALAGS
-258 AIMRGDNVALDLS
+258 AMTRGDNLALDLS

-299 AGVLTLSGQVKGNY
+299 AGVLTLSGQVKGDY
-313 GDKAFPSFAVKA
+313 GEKAFPSFTVNAN
-325 TVANG
+325 VANG

-342 DIALDLLLR
+342 DIALDLMLR

-361 VRLERFHASIGG
+361 VRLERFHAAIGG

-385 ISDPDVDV
+385 ISDPDVDL

-404 RRTVKLAS
+404 RKTVKLAS
-412 VNELT
+412 VKELT

-441 AARGTVG
+441 AARGNLA

-462 VAVQEASLQVSPQR
+462 VAVREASLQVSPQR
-476 ADVRSFSAQIGSSD
+476 ADLRSFSAQVGSSD
-490 VRLSGYLENLLP
+490 VQLSGYLENLLP

-508 PLRGNATFASQRF
+508 PLRGNATLVSQRF

-562 RGGLRVK
+562 RGNVRVK
-569 DKRATLENFTMNT
+569 DKRATLDNFTMNT
-582 LGGSIGVSGFY
+582 LGGSIAVSGFY
-593 ETVDSVRPAFDTQVQ
+593 ETVDSVRPGFDTQVQ
-608 LKSVDIPSAFTALT
+608 LKSVDIPSAFAALT
-622 TVQLLAPVAKFARG
+622 TVQMLAPVAKFARG

-643 FAGALGKDMMP
+643 LAGALGKDMMP

-659 DGKGSLRTSDLVIQ
+659 DGKGALRTSDLVIQ
-673 GLPVFGRIAD
+673 GLPVLGKIAD

-699 ASIQIKAGRVQVNP
+699 ASIQVQAGRVQVNP

-730 IDQTLQYTLGLRV
+730 FDQTLRYTLGLRV
-743 ARADLGAAANQAIAS
+743 ARADLGTAANQAIAS
-758 LIARAGRTGVNLQ
+758 LIARTGQTGINLQ

-790 IQTNLAEVVASAGQ
+790 IQTNLAELVASAGQ

-810 QKAVAER
+810 QQAVAVR
-817 VDSLKQR
+817 VDSLKQQ

-838 QAEQMIAEAEQKA
+838 QAEQMIADAEKQA
-851 TAIRAEAQKL
+851 AAIRAEAQKL

-866 LEAGAR
+866 LEANTR

-892 ANRMKKEAN
+892 ANRLKKEAN
-901 DRADAMVREADKRAN
+901 DRADGMIREADKRAN
-916 DLVAEARRKAAQI
+916 DVVAEARKKAAQI

>member
-1 MTKRTKILAGVA
+1 MKTRTKILLGAGTVIVV
-13 SLLVLLLV
+13 LFVLL
-21 AIAILPFVFRDRIV
+21 ATLPFLFSDRIA
-35 ARVKAEVNTAVEARV
+35 ARVKTEVNSALEARV
-50 DWRDAGLSLFGDFP
+50 DWHGAGLSLFGDFP
-64 NLTLTLDDLSVAG
+64 NLTLRLDDLSIAG

-84 TLARIHRLGVVLDLG
+84 TLARIHRLGVVLDIG
-99 SVLRNYRQGD
+99 SVLRNYRAGD
-109 AILVR
+109 AIVVR

-128 DDGSANWD
+128 EDGSANWD
-136 IAKKTAATAQQ
+136 ITKKTAPTTQKA
-147 PSRPFKVSLRKLDIS
+147 PSPFKVSLRKLDIS

-175 FASLVGFRQS
+175 FASLVGYRQS
-185 LSGDFATDVFT
+185 LSGDFATDLFT
-196 LATQAHGDSVTL
+196 LATRAHGESVTV

-223 VADVNADTRNK
+223 AADVNADMRN
-234 SSKKFTLAK
+234 KKFTLAK
-243 NEIRVN
+243 NEIRLN

-258 AIMRGDNVALDLS
+258 AAMRGDDVALDLS

-299 AGVLTLSGQVKGNY
+299 AGVLTLSGQVKGDY
-313 GDKAFPSFAVKA
+313 GDKAFPSFSVNAN
-325 TVANG
+325 VANG

-342 DIALDLLLR
+342 DIALDLKLR

-361 VRLERFHASIGG
+361 VRLDRFHAAIGG

-385 ISDPDVDV
+385 ISDPDVDL
-393 RLTGKLDLADL
+393 RLTGKLDLANL
-404 RRTVKLAS
+404 RKTVKLAS
-412 VNELT
+412 VKELT

-441 AARGTVG
+441 AARGNLG

-462 VAVQEASLQVSPQR
+462 VAVTEASLQISPQR
-476 ADVRSFSAQIGSSD
+476 ADLRSFSAQIGSSD
-490 VRLSGYLENLLP
+490 VQLSGYVENLLP

-508 PLRGNATFASQRF
+508 PLRGNATFVSQRF

-551 LTYGKL
+551 LIYGKL

-562 RGGLRVK
+562 RGALRVK
-569 DKRATLENFTMNT
+569 DKRATLDNFTMNT

-593 ETVDSVRPAFDTQVQ
+593 ETVDSVRPTFDTQVQ
-608 LKSVDIPSAFTALT
+608 LKSVDIPSAFSALT
-622 TVQLLAPVAKFARG
+622 TVQMLAPVAKFARG

-643 FAGALGKDMMP
+643 LAGALGKDMLP

-659 DGKGSLRTSDLVIQ
+659 DGKGALKTSDLVIQ
-673 GLPVFGRIAD
+673 GLPLLGKIAD
-683 AVKLEQ
+683 AIKLEQ

-699 ASIQIKAGRVQVNP
+699 ASVQIKAGRVQVNP

-730 IDQTLQYTLGLRV
+730 FDQSLQYTLGLRV

-758 LIARAGRTGVNLQ
+758 LISRAGRTGLNLQ

-777 LAIKV
+777 LGIKV

-790 IQTNLAEVVASAGQ
+790 VQTNLADLVASTGQ
-804 SVKEAA
+804 SVKQAA
-810 QKAVAER
+810 QQAVAQQ
-817 VDSLKQR
+817 VDSLKEK

-838 QAEQMIAEAEQKA
+838 QAEQMIAQAEQQA
-851 TAIRAEAQKL
+851 AAIRAEAQKL

-866 LEAGAR
+866 FEANTR

-892 ANRMKKEAN
+892 ANRMKKEAS
-901 DRADAMVREADKRAN
+901 DRADAMIREADKRAN
-916 DLVAEARRKAAQI
+916 DVVAEARKKAAQI

>member
-1 MTKRTKILAGVA
+1 MKTRTKILLGAGTVIVV
-13 SLLVLLLV
+13 LFVLL
-21 AIAILPFVFRDRIV
+21 ATLPFLFSDRIA
-35 ARVKAEVNTAVEARV
+35 ARVKTEVNSAIEARV
-50 DWRDAGLSLFGDFP
+50 DWRGAGLSLFGDFP
-64 NLTLTLDDLSVAG
+64 NLTLRLDDLSIAG

-84 TLARIHRLGVVLDLG
+84 TLARIHQLGVVLDLG
-99 SVLRNYRQGD
+99 SVLRNYRAGD
-109 AILVR
+109 AIVVR

-128 DDGSANWD
+128 EDGSANWD
-136 IAKKTAATAQQ
+136 ITKKTAPTTQKA
-147 PSRPFKVSLRKLDIS
+147 PSPFKVSLRKLDIS

-175 FASLVGFRQS
+175 FASLVGYRQS
-185 LSGDFATDVFT
+185 LSGDFATDLFT
-196 LATQAHGDSVTL
+196 LATRAHGDSVTV

-223 VADVNADTRNK
+223 AADVNADMRN
-234 SSKKFTLAK
+234 KKFTLAK
-243 NEIRVN
+243 NEIRLN

-258 AIMRGDNVALDLS
+258 AAMRGDDVALDLS

-299 AGVLTLSGQVKGNY
+299 AGVLTLSGQVKGDY
-313 GDKAFPSFAVKA
+313 GDKAFPSFSVNAN
-325 TVANG
+325 VANG

-342 DIALDLLLR
+342 DIALDLKLR

-361 VRLERFHASIGG
+361 VRLDRFHAAIGG

-385 ISDPDVDV
+385 ISDPDVDL
-393 RLTGKLDLADL
+393 RLTGKLDLANL
-404 RRTVKLAS
+404 RKTVKLAS
-412 VNELT
+412 VKELT
-417 GKIDADVAVRTRMSY
+417 GKIDADVSVRTRMSY

-441 AARGTVG
+441 AARGNLG

-462 VAVQEASLQVSPQR
+462 VAVTEASLQISPQR
-476 ADVRSFSAQIGSSD
+476 ADLRSFSAQIGSSD
-490 VRLSGYLENLLP
+490 VQLSGYVENLLP

-508 PLRGNATFASQRF
+508 PLRGNATFVSQRF

-551 LTYGKL
+551 LIYGKL

-562 RGGLRVK
+562 RGALRVK
-569 DKRATLENFTMNT
+569 DKRATLDNFTMNT
-582 LGGSIGVSGFY
+582 LGGSLGVSGFY
-593 ETVDSVRPAFDTQVQ
+593 ETVDSVRPTFDTQVQ
-608 LKSVDIPSAFTALT
+608 LKSVDIPSAFSALT
-622 TVQLLAPVAKFARG
+622 TVQMLAPVAKFARG

-643 FAGALGKDMMP
+643 LAGALGKDMLP

-659 DGKGSLRTSDLVIQ
+659 DGKGALKTSDLVIQ
-673 GLPVFGRIAD
+673 GLPLLGKIAD
-683 AVKLEQ
+683 AIKLEQ

-699 ASIQIKAGRVQVNP
+699 ASVQIKAGRVQVNP

-730 IDQTLQYTLGLRV
+730 FDQSLQYTLGLRV

-758 LIARAGRTGVNLQ
+758 LISRAGRTGLNLQ

-777 LAIKV
+777 LGIKV

-790 IQTNLAEVVASAGQ
+790 VQTNLADLVASTGQ
-804 SVKEAA
+804 SVKQAA
-810 QKAVAER
+810 QQAVAQQ
-817 VDSLKQR
+817 VDSLKEK

-838 QAEQMIAEAEQKA
+838 QAEQMIAQAEQQA
-851 TAIRAEAQKL
+851 AAIRAEAQKL

-866 LEAGAR
+866 FEANTR

-883 IAKAAAQAA
+883 LAKAAAQAA
-892 ANRMKKEAN
+892 ANRMKKEAS
-901 DRADAMVREADKRAN
+901 DRADAMIREADKRAN
-916 DLVAEARRKAAQI
+916 DVVAEARKKAAQI